1 METPRRTGRAGRR
14 RATGAP
20 LFGQLLTAAVESAA
34 DSIALRYNPTG
45 SPGAEQCLTYRE
57 LDERSSRLARE
68 LIDRGMGAGDV
79 VAIAIARSI
88 ESVLAVWAIAKTGA
102 AYVPVD
108 PAYPPDRI
116 AHIVADSGATIG
128 LTTAAHRACLGTTAY
143 WIELDDPVV
152 AGRIAVRPGHA
163 VSYAD
168 RIRPIDEGH
177 PAYVIYTSGS
187 TGKPKGVEVTHAGLA
202 TLVAAEREHYGVQA
216 DSRVL
221 HVCSPNFDVSVLE
234 LLLAFGAGATLVISP
249 PRVFGG
255 FELSDLLRRER
266 ITHLLITPGA
276 LESVDPA
283 GLPDLT
289 TVIVAG
295 DRFGPELVGRW
306 ATGGRAFYNGY
317 GPTEATI
324 LATSTGKLHAN
335 APITIGTAVPGMGL
349 YVLDARLRPVPAGV
363 VGELYLS
370 GPALAQ
376 GYLGRPGLT
385 SERFVASPFGPG
397 RLYRTGDLVRRF
409 EHDGTLEYLGRT
421 DFQVKVRGFRIE
433 LGEIENAL
441 TAHPDLDYAVTLGK
455 TMPSG
460 ATALVAYVLPRVGR
474 TVDTGELAE
483 FLAESLPAYMI
494 PSVIMV
500 LDALPLTSVG
510 KLDRAALPTPVFTAR
525 GFRAPA
531 TPAEQVVADVFAAL
545 LLRDGAGRVGADDDF
560 FELGGDSLLAA
571 QAVARIGAALDVRV
585 PVQAVFEAPTV
596 AGLANRAEQQRLSV
610 NALPLTP
617 RPRPELVPLSYA
629 QQRMWFLNRFDPA
642 SAVDNIPVAVR
653 LSGRLDL
660 PALRAAIAD
669 LIARHEVLRT
679 VYPVAE
685 GPIGDGVVLDGEGHQ
700 LVLAAGDPA
709 AMPEFEV
716 VEVGEDELTEAIGAA
731 ALTGFDVTAGPPVR
745 VRVLAISDN
754 EHVVVCVVHH
764 IAADGFSFAP
774 LTRDLLTAYAE
785 RRGGGAPQW
794 PPLPVQYVDYTLWQR
809 ELLGVENDPD
819 SLLAAQLAFWRK
831 TLSGLPEQ
839 LELPADR
846 PRPVVSSRAGG
857 SLSVQVPASVHAGL
871 SVLAREHN
879 ATLFMVVHTALAML
893 LARLSGTRDIAIGTP
908 VAGRGEQA
916 LDELIGMFVNT
927 LVLRTEV
934 NPAVNFADLLTEVRA
949 RDLAAFGHADVPFE
963 RLVDL
968 LEPVRSTARH
978 PLFQVMLTFQNLAR
992 TDLALPGLAVSAADF
1007 TVPLAKF
1014 DLQVELAEH
1023 IGVDGAAQGM
1033 AATFVYAAD
1042 LFDRATVADFADRW
1056 MRVLAAVAADPR
1068 TPVGD
1073 IDVLAPGERE
1083 LVLREG
1089 NSPGIAVPEVTLADL
1104 ISAQAQQ
1111 RPEAI
1116 AVRAGERSL
1125 TFADLLGRA
1134 SALARALIEKG
1145 AGPETLVAV
1154 AVPRTSELPVALLAV
1169 LLSGA
1174 GYLPIDSGYPVQRLE
1189 YVISDAKPTVLLTT
1203 SGEDDLLRASS
1214 DRDPLSTVPLGTS
1227 LANLPVVLLGEET
1240 AFSTA
1245 PLQPG
1250 ERRAALRP
1258 DHLAYVIYTSGS
1270 TGLPKGVGVT
1280 HRNVLELFAN
1290 TQLLFE
1296 FDSDDVW
1303 TVFHSFAF
1311 DFSVWELWCAL
1322 AGGSSV
1328 VVVDHLTSRSPNEF
1342 RELLAR
1348 EHVTVLSQTPTAFAQ
1363 LDEADRAAQ
1372 AAGAAPLPLRYV
1384 VFGGEAL
1391 DPRKL
1396 NRWYDRYGNSAGA
1409 PELVNMYGITETTVH
1424 VSHQVLTERTADIV
1438 AHRAGSDTDHT
1449 GTAEATEDR
1458 HDTAAELAGSLIGR
1472 ALPGLSVV
1480 VLDDRLRP
1488 VPFGVAGELYIAG
1501 NQLSRGYLGKPG
1513 LTATRFVADPF
1524 GEPGARRYR
1533 SGDLGRWIGFRGTP
1547 TLEYGGRGDQQ
1558 VQLRGF
1564 RVEPGEIEAA
1574 LLRVPGVGQS
1584 AVIVRADEH
1593 AGDRL
1598 IAYVVPASEVVAE
1611 PASVPK
1617 GPVGARFGRPDDDAE
1632 SADRRVSTTLDPVDV
1647 RAAVGEFLTGYM
1659 VPDAVV
1665 VVPELPMTTNGK
1677 LDRAALPAPEF
1688 TAATTF
1694 RAPTTP
1700 IELSVAEVFATLL
1713 GVPEVGLDDNFFDRG
1728 GNSLLATRA
1737 IARIDQ
1743 ALSTDLVVR
1752 DLFEAPTV
1760 GSLAARVRPGSVAA
1774 PRPPLIPAQDRGVI
1788 PLSPAQQRMWLLN
1801 RIDPDSPA
1809 YNIPLVLRLRGALD
1823 TSALRYAVADVLER
1837 HEALRTRF
1845 PADDADAVPYQEILP
1860 VSAVLPT
1867 GLALEECDDPR
1878 DRVMRLLAGGF
1889 DVAERVP
1896 LRAGLFTS
1904 PADDPLAE
1912 EEYVL
1917 AVVVQHIIAD
1927 GASLAPLARDLVIA
1941 YRARV
1946 EGRSPAWA
1954 PLPVQYADYAL
1965 WQRVVLGSESDE
1977 NSTAARQLE
1986 FWRQTLAGRSGTVEL
2001 PHDHPRPA
2009 HASLRGADVSTSL
2022 PADVHVRLAELARSH
2037 NASLF
2042 MVVHAALAVLLARI
2056 SGSTDIAIGTPI
2068 AGRGEPELDD
2078 LVGMFVNTLTLRTEV
2093 DPHRGFD
2100 ELVSAAREVGLAAF
2114 ANADLP
2120 FERVVEEV
2128 ASTGVVSHNP
2138 LFQVVLSFHNNE
2150 TPVLRLP
2157 GLTIEAVDLAARPAK
2172 FDLQVNI
2179 EPRLSATGEPDEIG
2193 VVFTYATDLFDEHTV
2208 AAFARGLTEIVTAV
2222 AADPTVRVGDIDL
2235 RDAGERERALT
2246 AADYAPAPSANGAAL
2261 AQELASAVEEDPDAP
2276 ALDLGDDVLAYAEF
2290 DARSSQLARS
2300 LIARGA
2306 GPGTGVAVRLDRG
2319 VDAAIA
2325 TWAVLKAGAAVVPL
2339 MTMDAD
2345 LPGNLEVKL
2354 GLTIDILDAPDGLD
2368 WYDLADPALHAELA
2382 AESPRPIGYAHRTR
2396 ALRGDDVAFVGG
2408 GRTLSYDELA
2418 TAAEQVAQRAGLTF
2432 ESRTRAAGRPDSV
2445 AGVLEIVSAAIAGAT
2460 LVMGA
2465 DQGGADEVSHVF
2477 TESAVAEPGDGTGAR
2492 IVALSEM
2499 IGNAGQ
2505 PHERRTVVGMD
2516 G

>member
-14 RATGAP
+14 RTTGAP

-45 SPGAEQCLTYRE
+45 MPGAEQHLTYRE

-108 PAYPPDRI
+108 PAYPADRI

-152 AGRIAVRPGHA
+152 AERIAVRPGHA

-168 RIRPIDEGH
+168 RVRPIDEAH

-187 TGKPKGVEVTHAGLA
+187 TGKPKGVVVTHTGLA
-202 TLVAAEREHYGVQA
+202 TLVAAEREHFDVQP

-234 LLLAFGAGATLVISP
+234 LLLAFATGATLVVSP

-283 GLPDLT
+283 GLPDLS

-306 ATGGRAFYNGY
+306 ATGERAFYNGY

-324 LATSTGKLHAN
+324 LATSTSALRAH
-335 APITIGTAVPGMGL
+335 APITIGHAVPGMGL

-385 SERFVASPFGPG
+385 AQRFVASPFGPG

-433 LGEIENAL
+433 LGEIDNAL

-460 ATALVAYVLPRVGR
+460 ATALVAYVLPRAGR
-474 TVDTGELAE
+474 TIDTGALAE

-500 LDALPLTSVG
+500 LDELPLTSVG
-510 KLDRAALPTPVFTAR
+510 KLDRAALPTPVFSAR

-596 AGLANRAEQQRLSV
+596 AALANRAEQHRVSAH
-610 NALPLTP
+610 ALPLTP

-629 QQRMWFLNRFDPA
+629 QQRMWFLNRFDPT

-679 VYPVAE
+679 VYPVSDGIGAE
-685 GPIGDGVVLDGEGHQ
+685 GHGAVLDGEGHQ

-709 AMPEFEV
+709 AVPEFEI
-716 VEVGEDELTEAIGAA
+716 VEVAEEDLTEAIGAA

-809 ELLGVENDPD
+809 ELLGAEHDPD
-819 SLLAAQLAFWRK
+819 SLLAAQVAFWRK

-839 LELPADR
+839 LELPTDR
-846 PRPVVSSRAGG
+846 PRPAVSSRAGG
-857 SLSVQVPASVHAGL
+857 SLSVQIPASVHAGL
-871 SVLAREHN
+871 SALAREHN

-934 NPAVNFADLLTEVRA
+934 NPATNFGGLLAEVRA

-1023 IGVDGAAQGM
+1023 IGVDGAPQGL
-1033 AATFVYAAD
+1033 AATFVYATD

-1056 MRVLAAVAADPR
+1056 TRVLAAVVADPAK
-1068 TPVGD
+1068 PVGD

-1089 NSPGIAVPEVTLADL
+1089 YSPGIAVPEVTLTDL
-1104 ISAQAQQ
+1104 ITAQAQQ

-1116 AVRAGERSL
+1116 AIRAGERSL
-1125 TFADLLGRA
+1125 TFAGLLGRA
-1134 SALARALIEKG
+1134 SALARALVVQG

-1154 AVPRTSELPVALLAV
+1154 AVARTEELPVALLAV

-1174 GYLPIDSGYPVQRLE
+1174 GYLPIDSGYPAQRLA
-1189 YVISDAKPTVLLTT
+1189 YIVDDAKPAVVLTT
-1203 SGEDDLLRASS
+1203 SAEHGLLT
-1214 DRDPLSTVPLGTS
+1214 PL
-1227 LANLPVVLLGEET
+1227 ADLPVVLLDEPPVY
-1240 AFSTA
+1240 SDA
-1245 PLQPG
+1245 PLHPD
-1250 ERRAALRP
+1250 ERRAPLRP

-1290 TQLLFE
+1290 TQLLFA
-1296 FDSDDVW
+1296 FDEDDVW

-1328 VVVDHLTSRSPNEF
+1328 VVVDHLTSRSPIEF

-1372 AAGAAPLPLRYV
+1372 AAGAIALPLRYV

-1396 NRWYDRYGNSAGA
+1396 SRWYDRYGNGPGA

-1424 VSHQVLTERTADIV
+1424 VSHQVLTARTADIV
-1438 AHRAGSDTDHT
+1438 ADRAPVDADHIGGSAVD
-1449 GTAEATEDR
+1449 
-1458 HDTAAELAGSLIGR
+1458 LPGSLIGR

-1564 RVEPGEIEAA
+1564 RIEPGEIEAA

-1598 IAYVVPASEVVAE
+1598 IAYVVPATDAVDPNDAPTTVL
-1611 PASVPK
+1611 PK
-1617 GPVGARFGRPDDDAE
+1617 PPVGARFGRGDSGAGFDDD
-1632 SADRRVSTTLDPVDV
+1632 STPADLRVVAGLDPVEV
-1647 RAAVGEFLTGYM
+1647 RAAVAEFLTGYM

-1665 VVPELPMTTNGK
+1665 VVAELPMTTNGK

-1713 GVPEVGLDDNFFDRG
+1713 GVPEIGLDDNFFDRG

-1774 PRPPLIPAQDRGVI
+1774 PRPPLIPAQDRGVV

-1946 EGRSPAWA
+1946 EGRSPAWS

-1965 WQRVVLGSESDE
+1965 WQREVLGSESDE

-1986 FWRQTLAGRSGTVEL
+1986 FWRHTLSGQAGTVEL
-2001 PHDHPRPA
+2001 PHDHPRPS
-2009 HASLRGADVSTSL
+2009 HASLRGADVSTTL
-2022 PADVHVRLAELARSH
+2022 TADVHVRLAEIARRH

-2093 DPHRGFD
+2093 DPSRGFD
-2100 ELVSAAREVGLAAF
+2100 ELVSTAREVGLAAF

-2128 ASTGVVSHNP
+2128 APTGTVSHNP

-2157 GLTIEAVDLAARPAK
+2157 GLTIEAMDLAARPAK

-2193 VVFTYATDLFDEHTV
+2193 IVFTYATDLFDEHTV

-2222 AADPTVRVGDIDL
+2222 AADPAVRVGDIDL
-2235 RDAGERERALT
+2235 RDASERERELT
-2246 AADYAPAPSANGAAL
+2246 AAAYAPVPSANGAAL

-2276 ALDLGDDVLAYAEF
+2276 ALELGETAITYAEF

-2339 MTMDAD
+2339 MTMDARP
-2345 LPGNLEVKL
+2345 PGSNLEVKL

-2368 WYDLADPALHAELA
+2368 WYDLADPALRAELA

-2396 ALRGDDVAFVGG
+2396 ALRGDDVAFAGG

-2418 TAAEQVAQRAGLTF
+2418 TAAEQVAERAGLNF

-2445 AGVLEIVSAAIAGAT
+2445 AGVLEIVAAAIAGAT

-2477 TESAVAEPGDGTGAR
+2477 TEAAVAVAEPGDGTGAR

-2499 IGNAGQ
+2499 IGNTGQ
-2505 PHERRTVVGMD
+2505 PHERRAVVGMD

>member
-1 METPRRTGRAGRR
+1 MESPRRAGRERRRTGGRA
-14 RATGAP
+14 

-34 DSIALRYNPTG
+34 DSVALRYNPTG
-45 SPGAEQCLTYRE
+45 MPGAEQVLTYRE

-68 LIDRGMGAGDV
+68 LIGRGVGAGDV
-79 VAIAIARSI
+79 VAVGISRSI
-88 ESVLAVWAIAKTGA
+88 ESVLAVWAVAKTGA

-108 PAYPPDRI
+108 PAYPSDRI
-116 AHIVADSGATIG
+116 AHIAVDSGATLG
-128 LTTAAHRACLGTTAY
+128 LTTAAHRASLGTSLY

-152 AGRIAVRPGHA
+152 AERIAAHPAHA

-168 RIRPIDEGH
+168 RVRQIDPAH

-187 TGKPKGVEVTHAGLA
+187 TGKPKGVVVTHAGLA
-202 TLVAAEREHYGVQA
+202 SLVAAERENFGVGPE
-216 DSRVL
+216 SRVL

-234 LLLAFGAGATLVISP
+234 LLLTFASGATLVISP

-266 ITHLLITPGA
+266 VTHLLITPGA

-283 GLPDLT
+283 GLPDLR
-289 TVIVAG
+289 TVVVAG

-306 ATGGRAFYNGY
+306 AVDGRNFHNGY

-324 LATSTGKLHAN
+324 LATSTAALHPHE
-335 APITIGTAVPGMGL
+335 PITLGTAVPGMGL
-349 YVLDARLRPVPAGV
+349 FVLDARLRPVPAGV

-376 GYLGRPGLT
+376 GYLGKPGLT
-385 SERFVASPFGPG
+385 AQRFIASPFGPG
-397 RLYRTGDLVRRF
+397 RLYRTGDLVRRV
-409 EHDGTLEYLGRT
+409 ESAATLEYLGRT

-433 LGEIENAL
+433 LGEIDNAL

-455 TMPSG
+455 SMPSG
-460 ATALVAYVLPRVGR
+460 ATGLVSYVLPRLGR

-494 PSVIMV
+494 PAVIMV
-500 LDALPLTSVG
+500 LDKLPLNSVG

-531 TPAEQVVADVFAAL
+531 TPAEQAVADVFAAL

-596 AGLANRAEQQRLSV
+596 AALAQRAEQQRTSAG
-610 NALPLTP
+610 ALALVARS
-617 RPRPELVPLSYA
+617 RPAQIPLSYA
-629 QQRMWFLNRFDPA
+629 QQRMWFLNRFDPS
-642 SAVDNIPVAVR
+642 SAVDNIPLVIR
-653 LSGRLDL
+653 LNGRLDL
-660 PALRAAIAD
+660 PALQAAIGD
-669 LIARHEVLRT
+669 LATRHEVLRT
-679 VYPVAE
+679 VYPAIE
-685 GPIGDGVVLDGEGHQ
+685 GVDGPVLEGHGHQ
-700 LVLAAGDPA
+700 LILAPGDPLA
-709 AMPEFEV
+709 TPDFEV
-716 VEVGEDELTEAIGAA
+716 VAIEEAELADAVADTV
-731 ALTGFDVTAGPPVR
+731 LTGFDVTAAPPVR
-745 VRVLAISDN
+745 IRIFELDES
-754 EHVVVCVVHH
+754 EHVVACVIHH

-794 PPLPVQYVDYTLWQR
+794 PPLPVQYADYTLWQR
-809 ELLGVENDPD
+809 ELLGREDDPH
-819 SLLAAQLAFWRK
+819 SLLATQMAFWRD
-831 TLSGLPEQ
+831 TLAGLPEQ

-846 PRPVVSSRAGG
+846 PRPAVASHEGD
-857 SLSVQVPASVHAGL
+857 LHHIHVPASVHAGL
-871 SVLAREHN
+871 QNLAREHN
-879 ATLFMVVHTALAML
+879 ATVFMVVHTALALL

-927 LVLRTEV
+927 LVLRTEID
-934 NPAVNFADLLTEVRA
+934 PAVSFRQLLIDVRA

-963 RLVDL
+963 RLVEL
-968 LEPVRSTARH
+968 LEPVRSTSRH

-992 TDLALPGLAVSAADF
+992 TDLELPGLTVSDGDF
-1007 TVPLAKF
+1007 TVPIAKF
-1014 DLQVELAEH
+1014 DLQVEVAEH
-1023 IGVDGAAQGM
+1023 IGDDGAPQGM
-1033 AATFVYAAD
+1033 AVSFGYATD
-1042 LFDRATVADFADRW
+1042 LFDRGTVSDFADRW
-1056 MRVLAAVAADPR
+1056 ARVLGTVVADP
-1068 TPVGD
+1068 TLPVGD

-1089 NSPGIAVPEVTLADL
+1089 NSPGVPVPEVTLVDL
-1104 ISAQAQQ
+1104 LAAQARQ
-1111 RPEAI
+1111 RPGAV

-1125 TFADLLGRA
+1125 SFADLFGQA
-1134 SALARALIEKG
+1134 SALARALIARG

-1154 AVPRTSELPVALLAV
+1154 AVPRTEELPVALLAV

-1174 GYLPIDSGYPVQRLE
+1174 GYLPIDSGYPAQRLE
-1189 YVISDAKPTVLLTT
+1189 YVVDDAKPAVLL
-1203 SGEDDLLRASS
+1203 ASS
-1214 DRDPLSTVPLGTS
+1214 SEYDILRDAGHGWAS
-1227 LANLPVVLLGEET
+1227 ALPVVLLDER
-1240 AFSTA
+1240 ALHSDA
-1245 PLQPG
+1245 PLHSS
-1250 ERRAALRP
+1250 ERHAPLRP

-1270 TGLPKGVGVT
+1270 TGLPKGVAVS

-1290 TQLLFE
+1290 TQVLFS
-1296 FDSDDVW
+1296 FDVDDVW

-1322 AGGSSV
+1322 AGGASV
-1328 VVVDHLTSRSPNEF
+1328 VVVDHVTSRSPIEF
-1342 RELLAR
+1342 RALLAR
-1348 EHVTVLSQTPTAFAQ
+1348 EQVTVLSQTPTAFAQ

-1372 AAGAAPLPLRYV
+1372 AAGAAPLALRYV
-1384 VFGGEAL
+1384 IFGGEAL

-1396 NRWYDRYGNSAGA
+1396 VRWYDRYGNSPAA

-1424 VSHQVLTERTADIV
+1424 VSHLALSPQPSAT
-1438 AHRAGSDTDHT
+1438 AGSV
-1449 GTAEATEDR
+1449 
-1458 HDTAAELAGSLIGR
+1458 IGR
-1472 ALPGLSVV
+1472 ALPGLSVA

-1501 NQLSRGYLGKPG
+1501 NQVTRGYLGKPG
-1513 LTATRFVADPF
+1513 LTATRFVADPY
-1524 GEPGARRYR
+1524 GPPGSRRYR
-1533 SGDLGRWIGFRGTP
+1533 SGDLGRWVSFRGAP

-1564 RVEPGEIEAA
+1564 RIEPGEIESA
-1574 LLRVPGVGQS
+1574 LLGVAGVGQA
-1584 AVIVRADEH
+1584 AVVVRADEH

-1598 IAYVVPASEVVAE
+1598 IAYVVPVA
-1611 PASVPK
+1611 
-1617 GPVGARFGRPDDDAE
+1617 GAD
-1632 SADRRVSTTLDPVDV
+1632 LDPVAV
-1647 RAAVGEFLTGYM
+1647 RATVAEFLTGYM
-1659 VPDAVV
+1659 VPDAVMV
-1665 VVPELPMTTNGK
+1665 VAGLPLTANGK

-1688 TAATTF
+1688 AAAATF

-1700 IELSVAEVFATLL
+1700 IEQSVAEVFATLL

-1737 IARIDQ
+1737 IARIDA
-1743 ALSTDLVVR
+1743 ALAADLVVR

-1760 GSLAARVRPGSVAA
+1760 AALSARVRPGAVTN
-1774 PRPPLIPAQDRGVI
+1774 PRPPLVPAQERGVI

-1845 PADDADAVPYQEILP
+1845 PADAPGELPYQEILP
-1860 VSAVLPT
+1860 VSAVLPG
-1867 GLALEECDDPR
+1867 GLPIETCDDPAE
-1878 DRVMRLLAGGF
+1878 RVMRLLAGGF
-1889 DVAERVP
+1889 DVTERVP
-1896 LRAGLFTS
+1896 LRACLFTV
-1904 PADDPLAE
+1904 PDTDPLAE
-1912 EEYVL
+1912 EEHVL

-1946 EGRSPAWA
+1946 EGRSPSWA

-1965 WQRVVLGSESDE
+1965 WQRAVLGDE
-1977 NSTAARQLE
+1977 NDESSTAARQLA
-1986 FWRQTLAGRSGTVEL
+1986 FWRTTLAGRTGTIEL
-2001 PHDHPRPA
+2001 PHDHPRPPQ
-2009 HASLRGADVSTSL
+2009 ASLRGADVRTTL
-2022 PADVHVRLAELARSH
+2022 PADVHAGLAEIAREH

-2042 MVVHAALAVLLARI
+2042 MVVHAALAVLLARV
-2056 SGSTDIAIGTPI
+2056 SGDTDIAIGTPI

-2093 DPHRGFD
+2093 APQRGFAEFVD
-2100 ELVSAAREVGLAAF
+2100 TVREVDLTAF
-2114 ANADLP
+2114 AHADLP
-2120 FERVVEEV
+2120 FERIVEEV
-2128 ASTGVVSHNP
+2128 APTGAVSHNP

-2150 TPVLRLP
+2150 TPILRLP
-2157 GLTIEAVDLAARPAK
+2157 GLTIEAVDSAARSAK
-2172 FDLQVNI
+2172 FDLQVNV
-2179 EPRLSATGEPDEIG
+2179 EPTHTATGEPDEVG
-2193 VVFTYATDLFDEHTV
+2193 VVFTYATDLFEEHTV
-2208 AAFARGLTEIVTAV
+2208 AALARGFAEIVAAV
-2222 AADPTVRVGDIDL
+2222 AADPAVRVGDIDL
-2235 RDAGERERALT
+2235 RDAREKERELT
-2246 AADYAPAPSANGAAL
+2246 AAAYAPAPSANGAAL
-2261 AQELASAVEEDPDAP
+2261 AQELAAAVEEDPDAP
-2276 ALDLGDDVLAYAEF
+2276 ALDLGDAELSYHQF

-2306 GPGTGVAVRLDRG
+2306 GPGNGVAIRLDRG
-2319 VDAAIA
+2319 AEAAIA
-2325 TWAVLKAGAAVVPL
+2325 VWAVLKAGAAVVPL
-2339 MTMDAD
+2339 LTIDAP
-2345 LPGNLEVKL
+2345 LPDGLEVKL
-2354 GLTIDILDAPDGLD
+2354 GLSLDILDPPDGLD
-2368 WYDLADPALHAELA
+2368 WYDLADPALRAELA

-2408 GRTLSYDELA
+2408 GRVLNYDELA
-2418 TAAEQVAQRAGLTF
+2418 GAAERIGQRTGLNF
-2432 ESRTRAAGRPDSV
+2432 ESRTRTAGRPDSV
-2445 AGVLEIVSAAIAGAT
+2445 AGVLELVAAGIAGAAVV
-2460 LVMGA
+2460 LGSG
-2465 DQGGADEVSHVF
+2465 DDGADEVSHVF
-2477 TESAVAEPGDGTGAR
+2477 TESAVAVAEPGEGAGAT

-2499 IGNAGQ
+2499 IGNAGRSQ
-2505 PHERRTVVGMD
+2505 QRRAVAGMD

>member
-1 METPRRTGRAGRR
+1 MENPRRSGRAGRR
-14 RATGAP
+14 RTSGTP

-34 DSIALRYNPTG
+34 ESVAVRDNPTG
-45 SPGAEQCLTYRE
+45 APGGERQLTYRA
-57 LDERSSRLARE
+57 LDQRSSRLARE
-68 LIDRGMGAGDV
+68 LIDRGVGAGDV

-88 ESVLAVWAIAKTGA
+88 ESVLAVWAVAKTGA

-108 PAYPPDRI
+108 PAYPSERI
-116 AHIVADSGATIG
+116 AHIVADSGAVLG
-128 LTTAAHRACLGTTAY
+128 LTTAAHRATLGTGLY

-152 AGRIAVRPGHA
+152 AERIDARPAHA

-168 RIRPIDEGH
+168 RVSPIDDRH

-187 TGKPKGVEVTHAGLA
+187 TGRPKGVVVTHAGLA
-202 TLVAAEREHYGVQA
+202 SLVAAEREHYGVTP

-234 LLLAFGAGATLVISP
+234 LLLAFSTGATLVISP
-249 PRVFGG
+249 ARVFGG

-266 ITHLLITPGA
+266 VTHVLITPGA

-283 GLPDLT
+283 GLPDLR
-289 TVIVAG
+289 TVVVAG

-306 ATGGRAFYNGY
+306 AADGRAFHNGY

-324 LATSTGKLHAN
+324 LATSTGPLRPH
-335 APITIGTAVPGMGL
+335 APITIGSAVPGMGL

-385 SERFVASPFGPG
+385 AERFVASPFGPG
-397 RLYRTGDLVRRF
+397 RLYRTGDLVRRL
-409 EHDGTLEYLGRT
+409 EADGTLEYLGRT

-433 LGEIENAL
+433 LGEIDNAL

-460 ATALVAYVLPRVGR
+460 ATALVSYVLPRVGR
-474 TVDTGELAE
+474 SVDTGALAE
-483 FLAESLPAYMI
+483 FLAESLPAYMV
-494 PSVIMV
+494 PAVIMV

-510 KLDRAALPTPVFTAR
+510 KLDRTALPTPVFTVR

-545 LLRDGAGRVGADDDF
+545 LLRDGTGRVGADDDF

-596 AGLANRAEQQRLSV
+596 AALANRAEQQRVSAR
-610 NALPLTP
+610 ALPLTA

-660 PALRAAIAD
+660 PALRAAVAD
-669 LIARHEVLRT
+669 LVTRHEVLRT
-679 VYPVAE
+679 VYPIV
-685 GPIGDGVVLDGEGHQ
+685 DGGAADGWSRAGTTVLDGEGHQ
-700 LVLAAGDPA
+700 VVLAPGDPA
-709 AMPEFEV
+709 AAPEFDV
-716 VEVGEDELTEAIGAA
+716 VEIDESELSQAIAA
-731 ALTGFDVTAGPPVR
+731 AVLTGFDVTVAPPVR
-745 VRVLAISDN
+745 VRVLALTGSAVDGPAT

-809 ELLGVENDPD
+809 ELLGAEDDPQ
-819 SLLAAQLAFWRK
+819 SLLAAQVAFWRE

-846 PRPVVSSRAGG
+846 PRPAVASRAGG
-857 SLSVQVPASVHAGL
+857 MLDVQIPASVHAGL
-871 SVLAREHN
+871 AALAREHN
-879 ATLFMVVHTALAML
+879 ATLFMVVHTALALL

-927 LVLRTEV
+927 LVLRTDV
-934 NPAVNFADLLTEVRA
+934 DSGVSFAELLAEVRS

-963 RLVDL
+963 RLVEL

-992 TDLALPGLAVSAADF
+992 TELALPGLAVSAADF

-1014 DLQVELAEH
+1014 DLQVELAER
-1023 IGVDGAAQGM
+1023 IGPDGAPQGM
-1033 AATFVYAAD
+1033 AVSFVYATD
-1042 LFDRATVADFADRW
+1042 LFDRATVVDFADRW
-1056 MRVLAAVAADPR
+1056 ARVLSAVVADPMV
-1068 TPVGD
+1068 PVGD

-1089 NSPGIAVPEVTLADL
+1089 NSPGIAVPEVTVADL

-1111 RPEAI
+1111 RPGAI

-1125 TFADLLGRA
+1125 SFGDLLGRA
-1134 SALARALIEKG
+1134 SALARALIAHG

-1154 AVPRTSELPVALLAV
+1154 AVPRTEELPVALLAV

-1174 GYLPIDSGYPVQRLE
+1174 GYLPIDSGYPAQRLE
-1189 YVISDAKPTVLLTT
+1189 YVLGDAKPTVLLTT
-1203 SGEDDLLRASS
+1203 SAELELIPAAG
-1214 DRDPLSTVPLGTS
+1214 
-1227 LANLPVVLLGEET
+1227 LPVVLLDEQHAHPT
-1240 AFSTA
+1240 S
-1245 PLQPG
+1245 PLRAA
-1250 ERRAALRP
+1250 ERRAPLRP

-1270 TGLPKGVGVT
+1270 TGLPKGVGVS

-1296 FDSDDVW
+1296 FDDADVW

-1322 AGGSSV
+1322 AGGASV
-1328 VVVDHLTSRSPNEF
+1328 VVVDHVTSRSPIEF
-1342 RELLAR
+1342 RELLTR
-1348 EHVTVLSQTPTAFAQ
+1348 EQVTVLSQTPTAFAQ

-1396 NRWYDRYGNSAGA
+1396 NRWYDRYGTGA
-1409 PELVNMYGITETTVH
+1409 AAPQLVNMYGITETTVH
-1424 VSHQVLTERTADIV
+1424 VSHLPIAARPAGQDAGEHTAPSST
-1438 AHRAGSDTDHT
+1438 AAG
-1449 GTAEATEDR
+1449 ATE
-1458 HDTAAELAGSLIGR
+1458 LPGSLIGR

-1501 NQLSRGYLGKPG
+1501 NQVTRGYLGKPG
-1513 LTATRFVADPF
+1513 LTATRFVADPY
-1524 GEPGARRYR
+1524 GPPGARRYR
-1533 SGDLGRWIGFRGTP
+1533 SGDLGRWIGFRGAP
-1547 TLEYGGRGDQQ
+1547 ALEYGGRGDQQ

-1564 RVEPGEIEAA
+1564 RIEPGEIETA
-1574 LLRVPGVGQS
+1574 LLGVSGVGQA
-1584 AVIVRADEH
+1584 AVVVRADEH

-1598 IAYVVPASEVVAE
+1598 IGYVVPVA
-1611 PASVPK
+1611 
-1617 GPVGARFGRPDDDAE
+1617 GAD
-1632 SADRRVSTTLDPVDV
+1632 LDPVAV
-1647 RAAVGEFLTGYM
+1647 RATVAEFLTGYM

-1665 VVPELPMTTNGK
+1665 VIAGLPLTANGK
-1677 LDRAALPAPEF
+1677 LDRAALPAPEY
-1688 TAATTF
+1688 TAATVF

-1700 IELSVAEVFATLL
+1700 IELSIAEVFATLL
-1713 GVPEVGLDDNFFDRG
+1713 GVPEVGLDDDFFDRG

-1743 ALSTDLVVR
+1743 ALGADLVVR

-1760 GSLAARVRPGSVAA
+1760 GALAARVRPGAVVA
-1774 PRPPLIPAQDRGVI
+1774 PRPPLTPAQDRGVI

-1809 YNIPLVLRLRGALD
+1809 YNIPLALRLRGALD

-1845 PADDADAVPYQEILP
+1845 PADGPDAVPYQEILP
-1860 VSAVLPT
+1860 VSAVLPN
-1867 GLALEECDDPR
+1867 GLTVEVCDDPR
-1878 DRVMRLLAGGF
+1878 ERVMRLLAGGF

-1896 LRAGLFTS
+1896 LRAGLFTV
-1904 PADDPLAE
+1904 PDDDPLAE
-1912 EEYVL
+1912 EEHVL

-1946 EGRSPAWA
+1946 EGRSPSWA

-1965 WQRVVLGSESDE
+1965 WQRAVLGEESDE
-1977 NSTAARQLE
+1977 TSTAARQLD
-1986 FWRQTLAGRSGTVEL
+1986 FWRQTLSGQTGTVEL
-2001 PHDHPRPA
+2001 PHDHPRPP
-2009 HASLRGADVSTSL
+2009 HASLRGADVSTAL
-2022 PADVHVRLAELARSH
+2022 PADVHARLAEIAREH

-2056 SGSTDIAIGTPI
+2056 SGSADIAIGTPI

-2093 DPHRGFD
+2093 APERGFD
-2100 ELVSAAREVGLAAF
+2100 ELVTAAREVDLAAF

-2120 FERVVEEV
+2120 FERIVDEV
-2128 ASTGVVSHNP
+2128 APTGTVSHNP
-2138 LFQVVLSFHNNE
+2138 LFQVVLSFHNTE

-2157 GLTIEAVDLAARPAK
+2157 GLTIEAMDLAARPAK
-2172 FDLQVNI
+2172 FDLQVNV
-2179 EPRLSATGEPDEIG
+2179 EPRHTVTGEPDELGI
-2193 VVFTYATDLFDEHTV
+2193 VFTYATDLFDESTV
-2208 AAFARGLTEIVTAV
+2208 AAFARGFTEIITAV
-2222 AADPTVRVGDIDL
+2222 AADPTLTVGDIDL
-2235 RDAGERERALT
+2235 RDARERERELT
-2246 AADYAPAPSANGAAL
+2246 AAAFAPAPSANGAAL
-2261 AQELASAVEEDPDAP
+2261 AQELAAAVEEDPEAP
-2276 ALDLGDDVLAYAEF
+2276 ALDLGDAELTYHEF

-2319 VDAAIA
+2319 VNAAVA

-2339 MTMDAD
+2339 VTIDAQ
-2345 LPGNLEVKL
+2345 LPDRLEVKL
-2354 GLTIDILDAPDGLD
+2354 GLTLDILDAPDGLD
-2368 WYDLADPALHAELA
+2368 WYDLADPALRAELA

-2396 ALRGDDVAFVGG
+2396 ALRGDDVAFIGG

-2418 TAAEQVAQRAGLTF
+2418 GAAERVAQRTGLNF

-2445 AGVLEIVSAAIAGAT
+2445 SGVLEIVATGIAGAT
-2460 LVMGA
+2460 LVMGP
-2465 DQGGADEVSHVF
+2465 DDGGEDEVSHVF
-2477 TESAVAEPGDGTGAR
+2477 TESAVAVAEPGDGTGAT

-2505 PHERRTVVGMD
+2505 SPQRRAVVGMD

>member
-14 RATGAP
+14 RTVGTP

-34 DSIALRYNPTG
+34 ESIAVRYNPTG
-45 SPGAEQCLTYRE
+45 MPGGERELTYRQ
-57 LDERSSRLARE
+57 LDEESSRLARE
-68 LIDRGMGAGDV
+68 LIDRGVGAGDV

-88 ESVLAVWAIAKTGA
+88 ESVLAVWAVAKAGA

-108 PAYPPDRI
+108 PAYPSDRI
-116 AHIVADSGATIG
+116 AHIVADSGAVLG
-128 LTTAAHRACLGTTAY
+128 LTTATHRAALGTGLY

-152 AGRIAVRPGHA
+152 AERIAVRPAHA

-168 RIRPIDEGH
+168 RVRQIDERH

-187 TGKPKGVEVTHAGLA
+187 TGKPKGVVVTNAGLA
-202 TLVAAEREHYGVQA
+202 ALVAAEREHYGVEP

-234 LLLAFGAGATLVISP
+234 LLLAFSTGATLVISP
-249 PRVFGG
+249 PRIFGG

-283 GLPDLT
+283 GLPDLR
-289 TVIVAG
+289 TVVVAG

-306 ATGGRAFYNGY
+306 ATNGRAFYNGY

-324 LATSTGKLHAN
+324 LATSTAPLHVR
-335 APITIGTAVPGMGL
+335 APITIGSAVPGMGL

-385 SERFVASPFGPG
+385 AERFVASPFGTG
-397 RLYRTGDLVRRF
+397 RLYRTGDLVRRL
-409 EHDGTLEYLGRT
+409 ETDGSLEYLGRT

-433 LGEIENAL
+433 LGEIDNAL

-460 ATALVAYVLPRVGR
+460 ATALVSYVLPRVGR
-474 TVDTGELAE
+474 TADTGELAE
-483 FLAESLPAYMI
+483 FLSGSLPSYMI
-494 PSVIMV
+494 PAVIMV

-545 LLRDGAGRVGADDDF
+545 LLRDGSGRVGADDDF

-596 AGLANRAEQQRLSV
+596 AALANKAEQQRVSAHSV
-610 NALPLTP
+610 ALTP
-617 RPRPELVPLSYA
+617 RPRPALVPLSYA

-660 PALRAAIAD
+660 PALRSAVAD
-669 LIARHEVLRT
+669 LVTRHEVLRT
-679 VYPVAE
+679 VYPVSE
-685 GPIGDGVVLDGEGHQ
+685 GVEQSGLVLDGEGHQ
-700 LVLAAGDPA
+700 VVLAPGDPA
-709 AMPEFEV
+709 AAPEFDV
-716 VEVGEDELTEAIGAA
+716 VEVTEAELGAAIAAA
-731 ALTGFDVTAGPPVR
+731 ALTGFDVTAAPPVR
-745 VRVLAISDN
+745 VRVLELSET

-809 ELLGVENDPD
+809 ELLGDENDPQ
-819 SLLAAQLAFWRK
+819 SLLAAQVAFWRR

-846 PRPVVSSRAGG
+846 PRPAVASRAGG
-857 SLSVQVPASVHAGL
+857 MLRIQVPASVHAGL
-871 SVLAREHN
+871 AALAREHN
-879 ATLFMVVHTALAML
+879 ATLFMVVHTALALL
-893 LARLSGTRDIAIGTP
+893 LARLSGTRDIAVGTP

-934 NPAVNFADLLTEVRA
+934 DPAANFVDLLRDVRA
-949 RDLAAFGHADVPFE
+949 GDLAAFGHADVPFE

-1007 TVPLAKF
+1007 SVPLAKF
-1014 DLQVELAEH
+1014 DLQVELAEQ
-1023 IGVDGAAQGM
+1023 IGADGAPQGM
-1033 AATFVYAAD
+1033 AASFVYATD
-1042 LFDRATVADFADRW
+1042 LFDHATVADFADRW
-1056 MRVLAAVAADPR
+1056 TRVLAAVVADPSV
-1068 TPVGD
+1068 PVGD
-1073 IDVLAPGERE
+1073 IDVFAPGERE

-1089 NSPGIAVPEVTLADL
+1089 DSPGIAVPEVTLADL
-1104 ISAQAQQ
+1104 VCAQAQQ
-1111 RPEAI
+1111 RPDAI

-1134 SALARALIEKG
+1134 SALARTLIAYG

-1154 AVPRTSELPVALLAV
+1154 AVPRTEELPVALLAV

-1174 GYLPIDSGYPVQRLE
+1174 GYLPIDSGYPAQRLE
-1189 YVISDAKPTVLLTT
+1189 YVLADAKPTVLLTT
-1203 SGEDDLLRASS
+1203 SYERDL
-1214 DRDPLSTVPLGTS
+1214 VP
-1227 LANLPVVLLGEET
+1227 ADLPVVLLDEDLDY
-1240 AFSTA
+1240 STE
-1245 PLQPG
+1245 PLRPA
-1250 ERRAALRP
+1250 ERRARLRP

-1270 TGLPKGVGVT
+1270 TGLPKGVGVS

-1290 TQLLFE
+1290 TQLQFH
-1296 FDSDDVW
+1296 FDPDDVW

-1311 DFSVWELWCAL
+1311 DFSIWELWCAL
-1322 AGGSSV
+1322 AGGASV
-1328 VVVDHLTSRSPNEF
+1328 VVVDHVTSRSPIQF

-1348 EHVTVLSQTPTAFAQ
+1348 EQVTVLSQTPTAFAQ

-1396 NRWYDRYGNSAGA
+1396 NRWYARYGTDAAA
-1409 PELVNMYGITETTVH
+1409 PQLVNMYGITETTVH
-1424 VSHQVLTERTADIV
+1424 VSHLTMD
-1438 AHRAGSDTDHT
+1438 AG
-1449 GTAEATEDR
+1449 
-1458 HDTAAELAGSLIGR
+1458 AAELPSSLIGR
-1472 ALPGLSVV
+1472 ALPGLSVA

-1501 NQLSRGYLGKPG
+1501 GQLSRGYLGKPG

-1524 GEPGARRYR
+1524 GPPGSRRYR

-1547 TLEYGGRGDQQ
+1547 VLEYGGRGDQQ

-1564 RVEPGEIEAA
+1564 RIEPGEIEAA
-1574 LLRVPGVGQS
+1574 LLGVPGVGQA
-1584 AVIVRADEH
+1584 AVVVRADEH

-1598 IAYVVPASEVVAE
+1598 IGYVVPVD
-1611 PASVPK
+1611 
-1617 GPVGARFGRPDDDAE
+1617 GAA
-1632 SADRRVSTTLDPVDV
+1632 LDPVAV
-1647 RAAVGEFLTGYM
+1647 RAEVAEFLTGYM

-1665 VVPELPMTTNGK
+1665 VIASLPLTANGK
-1677 LDRAALPAPEF
+1677 LDRATLPAPEF
-1688 TAATTF
+1688 TAATAF

-1713 GVPEVGLDDNFFDRG
+1713 GVPEVGLDDDFFDRG

-1743 ALSTDLVVR
+1743 ALGTDLVVR

-1760 GSLAARVRPGSVAA
+1760 AALAARVRPGEVAA
-1774 PRPPLIPAQDRGVI
+1774 PRPPLTPAQDRGVI

-1809 YNIPLVLRLRGALD
+1809 YNIPLALRLRGALD

-1845 PADDADAVPYQEILP
+1845 PAGPDGVPYQEILP

-1867 GLALEECDDPR
+1867 GLPIEECDDPR
-1878 DRVMRLLAGGF
+1878 DRVMWLLAGGF
-1889 DVAERVP
+1889 DVTERIP
-1896 LRAGLFTS
+1896 LRAGLFTV
-1904 PADDPLAE
+1904 PTDDPLAE
-1912 EEYVL
+1912 EEHVL

-1946 EGRSPAWA
+1946 EGRSPSWA

-1965 WQRVVLGSESDE
+1965 WQREVLGEETDE
-1977 NSTAARQLE
+1977 NSTAARQLD
-1986 FWRQTLAGRSGTVEL
+1986 FWRHALAGQSGTVEL
-2001 PHDHPRPA
+2001 PHDHPRPP
-2009 HASLRGADVSTSL
+2009 HASLRGADVSTTL
-2022 PADVHVRLAELARSH
+2022 PADVHARLAEIARSH

-2042 MVVHAALAVLLARI
+2042 MVVHAALAVLLSRV

-2078 LVGMFVNTLTLRTEV
+2078 LVGMFVNTLTLRTQV
-2093 DPHRGFD
+2093 SPLRGFD
-2100 ELVSAAREVGLAAF
+2100 ELVSTAREVDLAAF

-2120 FERVVEEV
+2120 FERIVEEV
-2128 ASTGVVSHNP
+2128 APTGTVSHNP
-2138 LFQVVLSFHNNE
+2138 LFQVVLSFHNTE
-2150 TPVLRLP
+2150 APVLRLP
-2157 GLTIEAVDLAARPAK
+2157 GLTIEALDLAARPAK
-2172 FDLQVNI
+2172 FDLQVNV
-2179 EPRLSATGEPDEIG
+2179 EPRLTETGEPAELGI
-2193 VVFTYATDLFDEHTV
+2193 VFTYATDLFDEHTV

-2222 AADPTVRVGDIDL
+2222 AADPRVRIGDIDL
-2235 RDAGERERALT
+2235 RDAGERERELT
-2246 AADYAPAPSANGAAL
+2246 AAAYAPAPSANGAAL
-2261 AQELASAVEEDPDAP
+2261 AQELASAVEEDPEAP
-2276 ALDLGDDVLAYAEF
+2276 AIDLGDAELAYHQF

-2319 VDAAIA
+2319 VNAAIA

-2339 MTMDAD
+2339 VAMDAE
-2345 LPGNLEVKL
+2345 LPDRLEVKL

-2368 WYDLADPALHAELA
+2368 WYDLADPALKAELA

-2396 ALRGDDVAFVGG
+2396 ALRGDDVAFIGG

-2418 TAAEQVAQRAGLTF
+2418 GAAERVAQRTGLSF

-2445 AGVLEIVSAAIAGAT
+2445 AGVLEIVATGIAGAT
-2460 LVMGA
+2460 LVMAPDDDGE
-2465 DQGGADEVSHVF
+2465 DEVSHVF
-2477 TESAVAEPGDGTGAR
+2477 TESAVAVAAPGDGAGAT

-2505 PHERRTVVGMD
+2505 PHQRRAAVGMD

>member
-14 RATGAP
+14 RTTGAP

-34 DSIALRYNPTG
+34 GSIAVRYNPTG
-45 SPGAEQCLTYRE
+45 MPGGERQLTYSE
-57 LDERSSRLARE
+57 LDAESSRLARE
-68 LIDRGMGAGDV
+68 LIDRGIGAGDV

-108 PAYPPDRI
+108 PAYPSDRI
-116 AHIVADSGATIG
+116 AHIVADSGATLG
-128 LTTAAHRACLGTTAY
+128 LTTATHRAALGTGLY

-152 AGRIAVRPGHA
+152 AERIGARPAHA

-168 RIRPIDEGH
+168 RVRQIDDRH

-187 TGKPKGVEVTHAGLA
+187 TGKPKGVVVTHAGLGA
-202 TLVAAEREHYGVQA
+202 LVAAEREHFGVEP

-234 LLLAFGAGATLVISP
+234 LLLTFATGATLVISP
-249 PRVFGG
+249 PRIFGG

-266 ITHLLITPGA
+266 ITHVLITPGA

-283 GLPDLT
+283 GLPDLR
-289 TVIVAG
+289 TVVVAG

-324 LATSTGKLHAN
+324 LATSTAPLHPR
-335 APITIGTAVPGMGL
+335 APITIGNAVPGMGL

-385 SERFVASPFGPG
+385 AERFVASPFGPG
-397 RLYRTGDLVRRF
+397 RLYRTGDLVRRLG
-409 EHDGTLEYLGRT
+409 HDGTLEYLGRT

-433 LGEIENAL
+433 LGEIDNAL

-460 ATALVAYVLPRVGR
+460 ATALVSYVLPRVGR
-474 TVDTGELAE
+474 TVDTGALAE
-483 FLAESLPAYMI
+483 FLATSLPAYMI
-494 PSVIMV
+494 PAVIMV

-545 LLRDGAGRVGADDDF
+545 LLRDGSGRVGADDDF

-596 AGLANRAEQQRLSV
+596 AALANKAEQQRVSAH
-610 NALPLTP
+610 ALPLTRQQ
-617 RPRPELVPLSYA
+617 RPAQIPLSYA

-660 PALRAAIAD
+660 PALRAAVAD

-679 VYPVAE
+679 VYPVS
-685 GPIGDGVVLDGEGHQ
+685 DGLAADGLVLDGEGHQ
-700 LVLAAGDPA
+700 VVLAPGDPA
-709 AMPEFEV
+709 AAPEFEV
-716 VEVGEDELTEAIGAA
+716 VEIAEDELGDAIAAA
-731 ALTGFDVTAGPPVR
+731 ALTGFDVTAAPPVR
-745 VRVLAISDN
+745 VRVLALSES

-785 RRGGGAPQW
+785 RRGGGAPHW

-809 ELLGVENDPD
+809 ALLGVETDPS
-819 SLLAAQLAFWRK
+819 SLLAAQVAFWRR
-831 TLSGLPEQ
+831 TLAGLPEQ
-839 LELPADR
+839 LELPTDR
-846 PRPVVSSRAGG
+846 PRPAVASRSGG
-857 SLSVQVPASVHAGL
+857 TLTVQIPASVHAGL
-871 SVLAREHN
+871 SGLARDHN
-879 ATLFMVVHTALAML
+879 ATLFMVVHTALALL

-927 LVLRTEV
+927 LVLRTQV
-934 NPAVNFADLLTEVRA
+934 DPAASFGALLSEVRA
-949 RDLAAFGHADVPFE
+949 DDLAAFGHADVPFE
-963 RLVDL
+963 RLVEL

-992 TDLALPGLAVSAADF
+992 SDLALPGLAVSAADF
-1007 TVPLAKF
+1007 AVPLAKF
-1014 DLQVELAEH
+1014 DLQVELAER
-1023 IGVDGAAQGM
+1023 IGADGAPQGLT
-1033 AATFVYAAD
+1033 AAFVYATD
-1042 LFDRATVADFADRW
+1042 LFDHATVADFADRW
-1056 MRVLAAVAADPR
+1056 SRVLAAVVADPSV
-1068 TPVGD
+1068 PVGD

-1089 NSPGIAVPEVTLADL
+1089 DSPGIAVPEVTLADL
-1104 ISAQAQQ
+1104 ICMQAQQ
-1111 RPEAI
+1111 RPDAI
-1116 AVRAGERSL
+1116 AVRAGGYSL

-1134 SALARALIEKG
+1134 SALARALIANG

-1154 AVPRTSELPVALLAV
+1154 AVPRTEELPVALLAV
-1169 LLSGA
+1169 LLAGA
-1174 GYLPIDSGYPVQRLE
+1174 GYLPIDSGYPAQRLE
-1189 YVISDAKPTVLLTT
+1189 YVLADAKPAVLLTT
-1203 SGEDDLLRASS
+1203 SAERGL
-1214 DRDPLSTVPLGTS
+1214 VP
-1227 LANLPVVLLGEET
+1227 ADLPVVLLDEQLGY
-1240 AFSTA
+1240 STA
-1245 PLQPG
+1245 PLRPA
-1250 ERRAALRP
+1250 ERRAPLRP

-1270 TGLPKGVGVT
+1270 TGLPKGVGVS

-1290 TQLLFE
+1290 THRLFE
-1296 FDSDDVW
+1296 FDVDDVW

-1311 DFSVWELWCAL
+1311 DFSIWELWCAL
-1322 AGGSSV
+1322 AGGASV
-1328 VVVDHLTSRSPNEF
+1328 VVVDHLTSRSPIEF

-1348 EHVTVLSQTPTAFAQ
+1348 EQVTVLSQTPTAFAQ

-1396 NRWYDRYGNSAGA
+1396 NRWYARYGTGPGA
-1409 PELVNMYGITETTVH
+1409 PRLVNMYGITETTVH
-1424 VSHQVLTERTADIV
+1424 VSHLTMD
-1438 AHRAGSDTDHT
+1438 AG
-1449 GTAEATEDR
+1449 
-1458 HDTAAELAGSLIGR
+1458 AAELPSSLIGR
-1472 ALPGLSVV
+1472 ALPGLSVA

-1501 NQLSRGYLGKPG
+1501 GQVSRGYLGKPG

-1524 GEPGARRYR
+1524 GPPGARRYR

-1547 TLEYGGRGDQQ
+1547 ALEYGGRGDQQ

-1564 RVEPGEIEAA
+1564 RIEPGEIEAA
-1574 LLRVPGVGQS
+1574 LLGVPGVGQ
-1584 AVIVRADEH
+1584 ATVVVRADEH

-1598 IAYVVPASEVVAE
+1598 IGYVVPID
-1611 PASVPK
+1611 
-1617 GPVGARFGRPDDDAE
+1617 GAA
-1632 SADRRVSTTLDPVDV
+1632 LDPVAV
-1647 RAAVGEFLTGYM
+1647 RAAVAEFLTGYM

-1665 VVPELPMTTNGK
+1665 VLVALPLTANGK

-1688 TAATTF
+1688 TAAAAF

-1713 GVPEVGLDDNFFDRG
+1713 GVPEVGLDDDFFDRG

-1743 ALSTDLVVR
+1743 ALGADLVVR

-1760 GSLAARVRPGSVAA
+1760 AALAARVRPGAVTA

-1845 PADDADAVPYQEILP
+1845 PADANGAPYQEILP

-1867 GLALEECDDPR
+1867 GLVIEECADPR
-1878 DRVMRLLAGGF
+1878 DRVMWLLAGGF

-1896 LRAGLFTS
+1896 LRAGLFTV
-1904 PADDPLAE
+1904 PDTDPLAE
-1912 EEYVL
+1912 EEHVL

-1946 EGRSPAWA
+1946 EGRSPSWA

-1965 WQRVVLGSESDE
+1965 WQRAVLGEESDE
-1977 NSTAARQLE
+1977 TSTAARQLD
-1986 FWRQTLAGRSGTVEL
+1986 FWRHTLAGQAGTVDL
-2001 PHDHPRPA
+2001 PHDHPRPP
-2009 HASLRGADVSTSL
+2009 HASLRGADVTTIL
-2022 PADVHVRLAELARSH
+2022 PADVHARLAEIARAH

-2093 DPHRGFD
+2093 SPLRGFD
-2100 ELVSAAREVGLAAF
+2100 ELVTLAREVDLAAF

-2120 FERVVEEV
+2120 FERIVDEV
-2128 ASTGVVSHNP
+2128 APSGAVSHNP
-2138 LFQVVLSFHNNE
+2138 LFQVVLSFHNTE
-2150 TPVLRLP
+2150 APVLRLP
-2157 GLTIEAVDLAARPAK
+2157 GLTVEAMDLAARPAK
-2172 FDLQVNI
+2172 FDLQVNV
-2179 EPRLSATGEPDEIG
+2179 EPRLTASGEPDELG
-2193 VVFTYATDLFDEHTV
+2193 VVFTYATDLFDEQTV
-2208 AAFARGLTEIVTAV
+2208 AAFARGLVEIVAAV
-2222 AADPTVRVGDIDL
+2222 AADPKVRIGDIDL
-2235 RDAGERERALT
+2235 RDARERERELT
-2246 AADYAPAPSANGAAL
+2246 AAAYAPAPSANGAAL
-2261 AQELASAVEEDPDAP
+2261 AQELAAAVEEDPEAP
-2276 ALDLGDDVLAYAEF
+2276 ALDLGDAELTYHEF

-2339 MTMDAD
+2339 MTLDAG
-2345 LPGNLEVKL
+2345 LPDRLEVKL

-2368 WYDLADPALHAELA
+2368 WYDLADPALIAELA

-2396 ALRGDDVAFVGG
+2396 ALRGDDVAFIGG

-2418 TAAEQVAQRAGLTF
+2418 GAAERVAQRTGLNF

-2445 AGVLEIVSAAIAGAT
+2445 AGVLEIVAAGIAGAT
-2460 LVMGA
+2460 LVLA
-2465 DQGGADEVSHVF
+2465 PDDGGGDEVSHVF
-2477 TESAVAEPGDGTGAR
+2477 TESAVAVAAPGDGTGAT

-2499 IGNAGQ
+2499 IGNAGVPQ
-2505 PHERRTVVGMD
+2505 QRRAAVGMD

>member
-1 METPRRTGRAGRR
+1 M
-14 RATGAP
+14 
-20 LFGQLLTAAVESAA
+20 LTAAVESAA
-34 DSIALRYNPTG
+34 ESIAVRDYPAWLPGG
-45 SPGAEQCLTYRE
+45 SRELTYHQ
-57 LDERSSRLARE
+57 LDEGSSRLARE
-68 LIDRGMGAGDV
+68 LIGRGIGAGDV
-79 VAIAIARSI
+79 VAVAIGRSI
-88 ESVLAVWAIAKTGA
+88 ESVIAVWAVAKAGA
-102 AYVPVD
+102 AFVPVD
-108 PAYPPDRI
+108 PAYPGDRI
-116 AHIVADSGATIG
+116 AHIVADSGAVLG
-128 LTTAAHRACLGTTAY
+128 LTVGAARARLGTSVY

-152 AGRIAVRPGHA
+152 SERIAQRPAHT

-168 RIRPIDEGH
+168 RVRPIRAEH

-187 TGKPKGVEVTHAGLA
+187 TGKPKGVVVTHTGLA
-202 TLVAAEREHYGVQA
+202 GLVAAETEHFGV
-216 DSRVL
+216 DSHARVL

-234 LLLAFGAGATLVISP
+234 QLLAFASGATLVIAP
-249 PRVFGG
+249 PQVFGG
-255 FELSDLLRRER
+255 FELSDLLRREA

-276 LESVDPA
+276 LESVESTD
-283 GLPDLT
+283 LPDLR
-289 TVIVAG
+289 TVVVAG
-295 DRFGPELVGRW
+295 DRFGPELVARW
-306 ATGGRAFYNGY
+306 ASEARAFHNGY

-324 LATSTGKLHAN
+324 LATSTAPLRAD
-335 APITIGTAVPGMGL
+335 APITLGNPVPGMGI
-349 YVLDARLRPVPAGV
+349 YVLDSRLRPVPTGAI
-363 VGELYLS
+363 GELYLS
-370 GPALAQ
+370 GPGLAQ

-385 SERFVASPFGPG
+385 AERFVASPFEPG
-397 RLYRTGDLVRRF
+397 RLYRTGDLVRRL
-409 EHDGTLEYLGRT
+409 EAGGALEYLGRT

-433 LGEIENAL
+433 LGEIDNAL
-441 TAHPDLDYAVTLGK
+441 TAHPDLQYAVTLGK

-460 ATALVAYVLPRVGR
+460 ATALVSYVLPQHGR
-474 TVDTGELAE
+474 TVDTGALAE
-483 FLAESLPAYMI
+483 FLGESLPAYMV
-494 PSVIMV
+494 PAVIMV
-500 LDALPLTSVG
+500 LDRLPLSAVG
-510 KLDRAALPTPVFTAR
+510 KLDRAALPTPVFTVR

-596 AGLANRAEQQRLSV
+596 AGLANRAEQQRLSAH
-610 NALPLTP
+610 ALPLAA
-617 RPRPELVPLSYA
+617 RSRPEHVPLSYA
-629 QQRMWFLNRFDPA
+629 QRRLWFLNRFDPS

-660 PALRAAIAD
+660 PALRAAVAD
-669 LIARHEVLRT
+669 LVTRHEVLRT
-679 VYPVAE
+679 VYPA
-685 GPIGDGVVLDGEGHQ
+685 LDGEGHQ
-700 LVLAAGDPA
+700 VVLAPGDPA
-709 AMPEFEV
+709 ATPHFELTEV
-716 VEVGEDELTEAIGAA
+716 VESELTEAIAA
-731 ALTGFDVTAGPPVR
+731 VALTGFDVTLAPPAR
-745 VRVLAISDN
+745 VAVLALPAAEPETEST
-754 EHVVVCVVHH
+754 EHVIVFVVHH

-785 RRGGGAPQW
+785 RRGGGAPHW
-794 PPLPVQYVDYTLWQR
+794 TPLPVQYADYTLWQR
-809 ELLGVENDPD
+809 ELLGAEHDED
-819 SLLAAQLAFWRK
+819 SLLAGQLAFWRR

-839 LELPADR
+839 LDLPTDR
-846 PRPVVSSRAGG
+846 PRPAVSSRHGG
-857 SLSVQVPASVHAGL
+857 KLSIQVPASVHEGL
-871 SVLAREHN
+871 TALARGHN
-879 ATLFMVVHTALAML
+879 ATLFMVVHTALAVL
-893 LARLSGTRDIAIGTP
+893 LARLSSTRDIAIGTP

-916 LDELIGMFVNT
+916 LDDLIGMFVNT

-934 NPAVNFADLLTEVRA
+934 DSGAAFTDLLTEVRTG
-949 RDLAAFGHADVPFE
+949 DLAAFGHADVPFE
-963 RLVDL
+963 RLVEL

-992 TDLALPGLAVSAADF
+992 TDLALPGLSVSAADF

-1014 DLQVELAEH
+1014 DLQVELVEQV
-1023 IGVDGAAQGM
+1023 GVDGAPQGM
-1033 AATFVYAAD
+1033 RADFVYATD

-1056 MRVLAAVAADPR
+1056 QRVLAAVVADP
-1068 TPVGD
+1068 TIPVGD

-1089 NSPGIAVPEVTLADL
+1089 HTPGVPVPEVTLADL
-1104 ISAQAQQ
+1104 ISAQVQQ
-1111 RPEAI
+1111 RPDAI

-1125 TFADLLGRA
+1125 TFDALFGRA
-1134 SALARALIEKG
+1134 SALARALIAEG
-1145 AGPETLVAV
+1145 AGPDTLVAV
-1154 AVPRTSELPVALLAV
+1154 AAPRDEELPVALLAV

-1174 GYLPIDSGYPVQRLE
+1174 GYLPIDSGYPTQRLH
-1189 YVISDAKPTVLLTT
+1189 YVIADAKPTVLLAT
-1203 SGEDDLLRASS
+1203 SPEYALLGA
-1214 DRDPLSTVPLGTS
+1214 TV
-1227 LANLPVVLLGEET
+1227 ANLPVVLLDAENDHPT
-1240 AFSTA
+1240 H
-1245 PLQPG
+1245 PLRRT
-1250 ERRAALRP
+1250 ERRGALRP

-1290 TQLLFE
+1290 AQLR
-1296 FDSDDVW
+1296 FDFDVDDVW

-1328 VVVDHLTSRSPNEF
+1328 VVVDHITSRSPIEF

-1348 EHVTVLSQTPTAFAQ
+1348 EQVTVLSQTPTAFAQ

-1372 AAGAAPLPLRYV
+1372 AAGADPLPLRYV

-1396 NRWYDRYGNSAGA
+1396 TRWYDRYGNGSGA

-1424 VSHQVLTERTADIV
+1424 VSHQLLTSPHEPGDP
-1438 AHRAGSDTDHT
+1438 GDDT
-1449 GTAEATEDR
+1449 
-1458 HDTAAELAGSLIGR
+1458 ELAGSLIGR

-1488 VPFGVAGELYIAG
+1488 VPFGVAGELYVAG

-1533 SGDLGRWIGFRGTP
+1533 SGDLGRWVGFRGTP

-1584 AVIVRADEH
+1584 AVILRADEY

-1598 IAYVVPASEVVAE
+1598 IAYVVPATQASE
-1611 PASVPK
+1611 PAPK
-1617 GPVGARFGRPDDDAE
+1617 ALVGRRFGRVEHDDDPVA
-1632 SADRRVSTTLDPVDV
+1632 ALDPVTV

-1694 RAPTTP
+1694 RAPATP

-1713 GVPEVGLDDNFFDRG
+1713 GVSDLGLDDNFFDRG

-1774 PRPPLIPAQDRGVI
+1774 PRPPLVAAQDRGVV

-1809 YNIPLVLRLRGALD
+1809 YNIPLVLRFRGALD

-1845 PADDADAVPYQEILP
+1845 PADGPDAVPYQEILP

-1867 GLALEECDDPR
+1867 GLPVEECDDPQ
-1878 DRVMRLLAGGF
+1878 DRVARLLAAGF

-1896 LRAGLFTS
+1896 LRAGLFTV
-1904 PADDPLAE
+1904 PAEDPLAE
-1912 EEYVL
+1912 EEHVL
-1917 AVVVQHIIAD
+1917 AVVAQHIIAD
-1927 GASLAPLARDLVIA
+1927 GASLAPLARDLAVA

-1946 EGRSPAWA
+1946 EGRSPSWP

-1965 WQRVVLGSESDE
+1965 WQRTVLGDEADE
-1977 NSTAARQLE
+1977 NSTAARQLA
-1986 FWRQTLAGRSGTVEL
+1986 FWRTTLDGHSGTVEL
-2001 PHDHPRPA
+2001 PHDHPRPP
-2009 HASLRGADVSTSL
+2009 HASLRGADVRTTVSAETH
-2022 PADVHVRLAELARSH
+2022 AALAEIARAH

-2042 MVVHAALAVLLARI
+2042 MVVHAALAVLIARI

-2093 DPHRGFD
+2093 DPAGSFG
-2100 ELVSAAREVGLAAF
+2100 ELVGAAREVGLSAF
-2114 ANADLP
+2114 GNADLP
-2120 FERVVEEV
+2120 FERIVDEV
-2128 ASTGVVSHNP
+2128 APSGTMSHNP

-2157 GLTIEAVDLAARPAK
+2157 GLTIEAMDLAARSAK
-2172 FDLQVNI
+2172 VDLQVNVA
-2179 EPRLSATGEPDEIG
+2179 PRHSETGEPAELD
-2193 VVFTYATDLFDEHTV
+2193 VVFTYATDLFEEQTV
-2208 AAFARGLTEIVTAV
+2208 ATFARGLTEIVTAV

-2235 RDAGERERALT
+2235 RDAVERERELS

-2261 AQELASAVEEDPDAP
+2261 AQELAAAVEEDPDAP
-2276 ALDLGDDVLAYAEF
+2276 AVDEGDTTLTYHQF

-2319 VDAAIA
+2319 PHAAIA

-2339 MTMDAD
+2339 MSMDAP
-2345 LPGNLEVKL
+2345 LAARFEVKL
-2354 GLTIDILDAPDGLD
+2354 GLALDILDAPDGLD
-2368 WYDLADPALHAELA
+2368 WYDLADPALEAELA

-2408 GRTLSYDELA
+2408 GRQLSYDELA
-2418 TAAEQVAQRAGLTF
+2418 GAAQRVAQRTGLDY

-2445 AGVLEIVSAAIAGAT
+2445 AGVVEIVAAGIAGAT
-2460 LVMGA
+2460 LVMA
-2465 DQGGADEVSHVF
+2465 PEDGADEVSHVF
-2477 TESAVAEPGDGTGAR
+2477 TESAVAVAGAGDDAGAT

-2499 IGNAGQ
+2499 IGSAGRSPQ
-2505 PHERRTVVGMD
+2505 RRTAIGMD
-2516 G
+2516 GIGG

>member
-1 METPRRTGRAGRR
+1 METPRRTDRAGRR
-14 RATGAP
+14 RAVGAP

-34 DSIALRYNPTG
+34 DSIALRFNPTG
-45 SPGAEQCLTYRE
+45 EPGAQRQLTYRE
-57 LDERSSRLARE
+57 LDEQSSRLARE
-68 LIDRGMGAGDV
+68 LVDRGMGAGDV

-102 AYVPVD
+102 AFVPVD
-108 PAYPPDRI
+108 PAYPADRI
-116 AHIVADSGATIG
+116 AHIVADSGASIG
-128 LTTAAHRACLGTTAY
+128 LTTAAHRARLGTTAY

-152 AGRIAVRPGHA
+152 AERIAVRPGHT

-168 RIRPIDEGH
+168 RVRPIDEDN

-187 TGKPKGVEVTHAGLA
+187 TGKPKGVVVTHAGLG
-202 TLVAAEREHYGVQA
+202 TLVAAEREHFGVEP

-234 LLLAFGAGATLVISP
+234 LLLPFGVGATLVISP

-255 FELSDLLRRER
+255 HELSDLLRRER
-266 ITHLLITPGA
+266 ATHLLITPGA
-276 LESVDPA
+276 LESVDSA

-306 ATGGRAFYNGY
+306 ARDGRAFYNGY

-324 LATSTGKLHAN
+324 LATSTAALAPH

-349 YVLDARLRPVPAGV
+349 YVLDPRLRPVPAGV

-385 SERFVASPFGPG
+385 SQRFVASPFGPG
-397 RLYRTGDLVRRF
+397 RLYRTGDLVRRYD
-409 EHDGTLEYLGRT
+409 HDGTLEYLGRT

-433 LGEIENAL
+433 LGEIDNAL
-441 TAHPDLDYAVTLGK
+441 TAHPDLDYAVTLGRA
-455 TMPSG
+455 TPSG
-460 ATALVAYVLPRVGR
+460 ATALVAYVLPRVGA

-483 FLAESLPAYMI
+483 FIGESLPAYMI

-500 LDALPLTSVG
+500 LDELPLTTVG
-510 KLDRAALPTPVFTAR
+510 KLDRAALPTPVFAVR

-571 QAVARIGAALDVRV
+571 QAVARIGAALDMRV
-585 PVQAVFEAPTV
+585 PVQTVFEAPTV
-596 AGLANRAEQQRLSV
+596 AALANRAEQQRLSAH
-610 NALPLTP
+610 ALPLTP
-617 RPRPELVPLSYA
+617 RPRPELIPLSYA

-642 SAVDNIPVAVR
+642 SAMDNIPVAVR

-660 PALRAAIAD
+660 PALRGAIAD

-679 VYPVAE
+679 VYPASSGSVGSAFGGAGQDFSAE
-685 GPIGDGVVLDGEGHQ
+685 GGGAVLDGEGHQ
-700 LVLAAGDPA
+700 VVLAAGDPA
-709 AMPEFEV
+709 AIPDFDV
-716 VEVGEDELTEAIGAA
+716 VEVPEDEVTEAIGAV
-731 ALTGFDVTAGPPVR
+731 ALIGFDVTAGPPVR
-745 VRVLAISDN
+745 VRVLALSET

-774 LTRDLLTAYAE
+774 LIRDLLTAYAE
-785 RRGGGAPQW
+785 RRGGGAPHW

-809 ELLGVENDPD
+809 ELLGAETDPD
-819 SLLAAQLAFWRK
+819 SLLAAQLAFWDA

-839 LELPADR
+839 LELPTDR
-846 PRPVVSSRAGG
+846 PRPAVSSRAGG
-857 SLSVQVPASVHAGL
+857 TLSIQVPASVHAGL
-871 SVLAREHN
+871 SALARVHN
-879 ATLFMVVHTALAML
+879 ATLFMVVHTALAVL

-934 NPAVNFADLLTEVRA
+934 DSGVGFTDLLTEVRA

-963 RLVDL
+963 RLVEL

-978 PLFQVMLTFQNLAR
+978 PLFQVMLTFQNLGR
-992 TDLALPGLAVSAADF
+992 TELALPGLAVSAADF

-1014 DLQVELAEH
+1014 DLQVELVEH
-1023 IGVDGAAQGM
+1023 IGEDGAPQGM
-1033 AATFVYAAD
+1033 AANFVYATD
-1042 LFDRATVADFADRW
+1042 LFDRGTVADFADRW
-1056 MRVLAAVAADPR
+1056 TRVLAAVVANPSR
-1068 TPVGD
+1068 PVGD

-1083 LVLREG
+1083 FVLREG
-1089 NSPGIAVPEVTLADL
+1089 TSAGVPVPEVTLADL

-1111 RPEAI
+1111 RPDAI
-1116 AVRAGERSL
+1116 AVKAGERSL
-1125 TFADLLGRA
+1125 TFADLIGRA
-1134 SALARALIEKG
+1134 SALARALIANG

-1154 AVPRTSELPVALLAV
+1154 AVPRTEELPVALLAV

-1174 GYLPIDSGYPVQRLE
+1174 GYLPIDSGYPMQRLE
-1189 YVISDAKPTVLLTT
+1189 YVIADAKPTVLLST
-1203 SGEDDLLRASS
+1203 SADYELLGAPAAG
-1214 DRDPLSTVPLGTS
+1214 DPLSTVPLGTA
-1227 LANLPVVLLGEET
+1227 LAKLPVVLLDDDLDFAAT
-1240 AFSTA
+1240 
-1245 PLQPG
+1245 PLRSS
-1250 ERRAALRP
+1250 ERHVPLRP

-1290 TQLLFE
+1290 TQLLFD
-1296 FDSDDVW
+1296 FDADDVW

-1342 RELLAR
+1342 RQLLAR
-1348 EHVTVLSQTPTAFAQ
+1348 EQVTVLSQTPTAFAQ

-1372 AAGAAPLPLRYV
+1372 AAGATPLPLRYV
-1384 VFGGEAL
+1384 VFGGEVL

-1396 NRWYDRYGNSAGA
+1396 NRWYDRYGNGSGA
-1409 PELVNMYGITETTVH
+1409 PELVNMYGITETAVH
-1424 VSHQVLTERTADIV
+1424 VSHQVLTTR
-1438 AHRAGSDTDHT
+1438 
-1449 GTAEATEDR
+1449 ATEIGDAD
-1458 HDTAAELAGSLIGR
+1458 HAAELPGSLIGR

-1501 NQLSRGYLGKPG
+1501 KQLARGYLGKPG

-1533 SGDLGRWIGFRGTP
+1533 SGDLGRWIGFRGAP

-1564 RVEPGEIEAA
+1564 RIEPGEIEAA
-1574 LLRVPGVGQS
+1574 LLCVPGVGQA

-1598 IAYVVPASEVVAE
+1598 IAYVVPASEVV
-1611 PASVPK
+1611 PAAVPK
-1617 GPVGARFGRPDDDAE
+1617 GPVGARFGRPDADAE
-1632 SADRRVSTTLDPVDV
+1632 SADEPTALDPVAV
-1647 RAAVGEFLTGYM
+1647 RTAVGEFLTGYM

-1665 VVPELPMTTNGK
+1665 VVAELPMTTNGK

-1688 TAATTF
+1688 TAATVF

-1713 GVPEVGLDDNFFDRG
+1713 GVPEIGLDDNFFDRG

-1774 PRPPLIPAQDRGVI
+1774 PRPPLTPAPERGVI

-1809 YNIPLVLRLRGALD
+1809 YNIPLVLRLRGTLD

-1845 PADDADAVPYQEILP
+1845 PADGPEAVPYQEILP

-1867 GLALEECDDPR
+1867 GLPIEECDDPQ
-1878 DRVMRLLAGGF
+1878 DRVTRLLAGGF

-1896 LRAGLFTS
+1896 LRAGLFTV
-1904 PADDPLAE
+1904 PGEDPLAE
-1912 EEYVL
+1912 EEHVL

-1927 GASLAPLARDLVIA
+1927 GASLAPLARDLAIA

-1946 EGRSPAWA
+1946 EGRSPSWA

-1965 WQRVVLGSESDE
+1965 WQRAVLGSEDDE
-1977 NSTAARQLE
+1977 TSTAARQLD
-1986 FWRQTLAGRSGTVEL
+1986 FWRTGLAGLSGTVEL
-2001 PHDHPRPA
+2001 PYDHPRPP
-2009 HASLRGADVSTSL
+2009 HASLRGAQVLTTL
-2022 PADVHVRLAELARSH
+2022 PAEIHVALAEIAREH

-2042 MVVHAALAVLLARI
+2042 MVVHAVLAALLARI

-2068 AGRGEPELDD
+2068 SGRGEPELDD
-2078 LVGMFVNTLTLRTEV
+2078 LVGMFVNTLTLRTQV
-2093 DPHRGFD
+2093 DPQRGFD
-2100 ELVSAAREVGLAAF
+2100 ELVSTAREVGLAAF

-2120 FERVVEEV
+2120 FERIVEEV
-2128 ASTGVVSHNP
+2128 APTGTTSHNP
-2138 LFQVVLSFHNNE
+2138 LFQVALSFHNTE
-2150 TPVLRLP
+2150 TPALRLP
-2157 GLTIEAVDLAARPAK
+2157 GLTIEAMDRTARSAK
-2172 FDLQVNI
+2172 VDLQVNV
-2179 EPRLSATGEPDEIG
+2179 EPHLTATGEPDQLG
-2193 VVFTYATDLFDEHTV
+2193 VVITYATDLFEEPTIATIV
-2208 AAFARGLTEIVTAV
+2208 RGLTELVTAV
-2222 AADPTVRVGDIDL
+2222 AADPAVRIGDIDL
-2235 RDAGERERALT
+2235 RDADERERALT
-2246 AADYAPAPSANGAAL
+2246 AAAYAPAPSANGAAL
-2261 AQELASAVEEDPDAP
+2261 AQELAAAVDEDPDAP
-2276 ALDLGDDVLAYAEF
+2276 AIDLGGEELTYHQF

-2306 GPGTGVAVRLDRG
+2306 GPGTGVAVRLDRN
-2319 VDAAIA
+2319 VHAAIA
-2325 TWAVLKAGAAVVPL
+2325 TWAVLKAGAALVPL
-2339 MTMDAD
+2339 MSMDAY
-2345 LPGNLEVKL
+2345 LPDQVEVKL
-2354 GLTIDILDAPDGLD
+2354 GLAFDILDPPDGLD
-2368 WYDLADPALHAELA
+2368 WYDLSDPALVAELA

-2408 GRTLSYDELA
+2408 DRCLSYDVLA
-2418 TAAEQVAQRAGLTF
+2418 GAAGRVVGQAGLTY

-2445 AGVLEIVSAAIAGAT
+2445 AGVLEIVAASIAGAT
-2460 LVMGA
+2460 LVLAPEDGT
-2465 DQGGADEVSHVF
+2465 DEVSHVF
-2477 TESAVAEPGDGTGAR
+2477 TESAVAVAAPGDGAGAT

-2505 PHERRTVVGMD
+2505 SQQRHAAVGMD
-2516 G
+2516 RTGG

>member
-1 METPRRTGRAGRR
+1 METPRRTGRVGRR

-34 DSIALRYNPTG
+34 DSIALRSNPTG
-45 SPGAEQCLTYRE
+45 MPGAEQRLTYRE

-79 VAIAIARSI
+79 VAIAIARSV

-108 PAYPPDRI
+108 PAYPAERI

-128 LTTAAHRACLGTTAY
+128 LTTAAHRAGLGTTAY

-152 AGRIAVRPGHA
+152 AERIAVRPGHA

-168 RIRPIDEGH
+168 RVRPIDEAH

-202 TLVAAEREHYGVQA
+202 TLVAAEREHYGVQP

-234 LLLAFGAGATLVISP
+234 LLLAFGTGATLVISP

-324 LATSTGKLHAN
+324 LATSTAKLHPH
-335 APITIGTAVPGMGL
+335 APITIGNAVPGMGL

-363 VGELYLS
+363 VGELYLA

-397 RLYRTGDLVRRF
+397 RLYRTGDLVRRY

-433 LGEIENAL
+433 LGEIDNAL

-460 ATALVAYVLPRVGR
+460 TTALVAYVLLRAGR
-474 TVDTGELAE
+474 TVDTGALAE

-585 PVQAVFEAPTV
+585 PVQAVFDAPTV
-596 AGLANRAEQQRLSV
+596 AALANRAEQQRLSAH
-610 NALPLTP
+610 ALPLTP
-617 RPRPELVPLSYA
+617 RPRPALVPLSYA
-629 QQRMWFLNRFDPA
+629 QQRMWFLNRFDPT

-679 VYPVAE
+679 VYPVSNGAQPADVS
-685 GPIGDGVVLDGEGHQ
+685 GGAVLDGEGHQ

-709 AMPEFEV
+709 AVPEFEV
-716 VEVGEDELTEAIGAA
+716 VEVAEDQLTEAIGAA

-785 RRGGGAPQW
+785 RRGGGAPHW

-809 ELLGVENDPD
+809 ELLGAEHDPD

-839 LELPADR
+839 LELPTDR
-846 PRPVVSSRAGG
+846 PRPAVSSRAGG

-871 SVLAREHN
+871 SALAREHN

-927 LVLRTEV
+927 LVLRAEV
-934 NPAVNFADLLTEVRA
+934 NPAANFAELLTEVRA

-1023 IGVDGAAQGM
+1023 IGVDGAPQGM
-1033 AATFVYAAD
+1033 AATFVYATD

-1056 MRVLAAVAADPR
+1056 TRVLAAIVADPR
-1068 TPVGD
+1068 KPVGD

-1089 NSPGIAVPEVTLADL
+1089 NSPGVAVPEVTLADL
-1104 ISAQAQQ
+1104 ITIQAQQ

-1116 AVRAGERSL
+1116 AIRAGAESV

-1134 SALARALIEKG
+1134 SALARALIAQG

-1154 AVPRTSELPVALLAV
+1154 AVPRTAELPVALLAV

-1174 GYLPIDSGYPVQRLE
+1174 GYLPIDSGYPAQRLE

-1203 SGEDDLLRASS
+1203 SGEG
-1214 DRDPLSTVPLGTS
+1214 DRLKAPVDGDPLSTVPLGTS
-1227 LANLPVVLLGEET
+1227 LANLPVVLLGEEG
-1240 AFSTA
+1240 AFSAA
-1245 PLQPG
+1245 PLRPG
-1250 ERRAALRP
+1250 ERHAPLRP

-1290 TQLLFE
+1290 TQLLFA
-1296 FDSDDVW
+1296 FDADDVW

-1328 VVVDHLTSRSPNEF
+1328 VVVDHLTSRSPIEF

-1396 NRWYDRYGNSAGA
+1396 NRWYDRYGNGAGA

-1424 VSHQVLTERTADIV
+1424 VSHQVLTSRTAEIV
-1438 AHRAGSDTDHT
+1438 ADRAGSDAD
-1449 GTAEATEDR
+1449 AAADR
-1458 HDTAAELAGSLIGR
+1458 RDTSAELAGSLIGR

-1501 NQLSRGYLGKPG
+1501 NQLARGYLGKPG

-1564 RVEPGEIEAA
+1564 RIEPGEIEAA

-1598 IAYVVPASEVVAE
+1598 IAYVVPASETA
-1611 PASVPK
+1611 
-1617 GPVGARFGRPDDDAE
+1617 
-1632 SADRRVSTTLDPVDV
+1632 LDPVDV

-1665 VVPELPMTTNGK
+1665 VVGELPMTTNGK

-1713 GVPEVGLDDNFFDRG
+1713 GVPEIGLDDNFFDRG

-1760 GSLAARVRPGSVAA
+1760 GSLAARVRPGAVAA

-1845 PADDADAVPYQEILP
+1845 PADDTEAVPYQEILP

-1867 GLALEECDDPR
+1867 GLAIEECDDPR
-1878 DRVMRLLAGGF
+1878 DRIMRLLAGGF
-1889 DVAERVP
+1889 DVADRVP
-1896 LRAGLFTS
+1896 LRAGLFTV
-1904 PADDPLAE
+1904 PGDDPLAE
-1912 EEYVL
+1912 EEHVL

-1927 GASLAPLARDLVIA
+1927 GGSLAPLARDLVIA

-1965 WQRVVLGSESDE
+1965 WQRAVLGSETDE
-1977 NSTAARQLE
+1977 NSTAARQLA
-1986 FWRQTLAGRSGTVEL
+1986 FWRHTLAGHSGTVEL
-2001 PHDHPRPA
+2001 PHDHPRPS
-2009 HASLRGADVSTSL
+2009 HASLRGADVSTIL
-2022 PADVHVRLAELARSH
+2022 PAEIHAHLVEIARTH

-2093 DPHRGFD
+2093 DPQRGFD

-2128 ASTGVVSHNP
+2128 APTGTVSHNP

-2157 GLTIEAVDLAARPAK
+2157 GLTIEAMDLAARPAK
-2172 FDLQVNI
+2172 FDLQVNV
-2179 EPRLSATGEPDEIG
+2179 EPRLSAAGEPDEIG
-2193 VVFTYATDLFDEHTV
+2193 VVFTYATDLFDEPTV

-2222 AADPTVRVGDIDL
+2222 AADPAVRVGDIDL

-2246 AADYAPAPSANGAAL
+2246 AAAYAPAPSANGAAL

-2276 ALDLGDDVLAYAEF
+2276 ALDLGEAELAYAEF

-2306 GPGTGVAVRLDRG
+2306 GPGTGVAIRLDRG
-2319 VDAAIA
+2319 MDAAIA

-2339 MTMDAD
+2339 MTMDAG
-2345 LPGNLEVKL
+2345 LPGSLEVKL

-2418 TAAEQVAQRAGLTF
+2418 AAAEQVAERTGLTF

-2445 AGVLEIVSAAIAGAT
+2445 VGVLEIVSAAIAGAT
-2460 LVMGA
+2460 LVLGA

-2477 TESAVAEPGDGTGAR
+2477 TESAVAVAEPGDGTGAR
-2492 IVALSEM
+2492 IVAIGEM

>member
-1 METPRRTGRAGRR
+1 METPRRTDRAGRR
-14 RATGAP
+14 RAVGAP

-45 SPGAEQCLTYRE
+45 EPGAQRQLSYRE
-57 LDERSSRLARE
+57 LDEQSSRLARE

-88 ESVLAVWAIAKTGA
+88 ESVLAVWAVAKAGA
-102 AYVPVD
+102 AFVPVD
-108 PAYPPDRI
+108 PAYPADRI
-116 AHIVADSGATIG
+116 AHIVADSGASIG
-128 LTTAAHRACLGTTAY
+128 LTTAAHRARLGTTAY

-152 AGRIAVRPGHA
+152 AERIAVRPGHT

-168 RIRPIDEGH
+168 RVRPIDEDH

-187 TGKPKGVEVTHAGLA
+187 TGKPKGVVVTHAGLA
-202 TLVAAEREHYGVQA
+202 TLVAAEREHFGVEP

-234 LLLAFGAGATLVISP
+234 LLLPFGVGATLVISP

-255 FELSDLLRRER
+255 HELSDLLRRER
-266 ITHLLITPGA
+266 VTHLLITPGA

-283 GLPDLT
+283 ELPDLT
-289 TVIVAG
+289 TVVVAG

-306 ATGGRAFYNGY
+306 ATDGRAFYNGY

-324 LATSTGKLHAN
+324 LATSTAALAPH

-349 YVLDARLRPVPAGV
+349 YVLDSRLRPVPAGV

-385 SERFVASPFGPG
+385 SQRFVASPFGPG
-397 RLYRTGDLVRRF
+397 RLYRTGDLVRRYDP
-409 EHDGTLEYLGRT
+409 DGTLEYLGRT

-433 LGEIENAL
+433 LGEIDNAL
-441 TAHPDLDYAVTLGK
+441 TAHPDLDYAVTLGRA
-455 TMPSG
+455 TPSG
-460 ATALVAYVLPRVGR
+460 ATALVAYVLPRVGA

-483 FLAESLPAYMI
+483 FIAQSLPAYMI

-500 LDALPLTSVG
+500 LDELPLTSVG
-510 KLDRAALPTPVFTAR
+510 KLDRAALPTPVFAVR

-585 PVQAVFEAPTV
+585 PVQTVFEAPTV
-596 AGLANRAEQQRLSV
+596 AALANRAEQQRLSAH
-610 NALPLTP
+610 ALPLTA
-617 RPRPELVPLSYA
+617 RPRPELIPLSYA
-629 QQRMWFLNRFDPA
+629 QQRMWFLNRFDPT

-660 PALRAAIAD
+660 PALRGAIAD

-679 VYPVAE
+679 VYPAAGATE
-685 GPIGDGVVLDGEGHQ
+685 GAVLDGAGHQ
-700 LVLAAGDPA
+700 VVLAAGDPA

-716 VEVGEDELTEAIGAA
+716 VEVAEDEVTEAIGVA

-745 VRVLAISDN
+745 VRVLAVSET

-774 LTRDLLTAYAE
+774 LIRDLLTAYAE
-785 RRGGGAPQW
+785 RRGGGAPHW

-809 ELLGVENDPD
+809 ELLGEETDPD
-819 SLLAAQLAFWRK
+819 SLLAAQLAFWEA

-839 LELPADR
+839 LELPTDR
-846 PRPVVSSRAGG
+846 PRPAVSSRAGG
-857 SLSVQVPASVHAGL
+857 TLSIQVPASVHAGL
-871 SVLAREHN
+871 SALARVHN
-879 ATLFMVVHTALAML
+879 ATLFMVVHAALAVL

-916 LDELIGMFVNT
+916 LDDLIGMFVNT

-934 NPAVNFADLLTEVRA
+934 DSGVGFTDLLTEVRA

-963 RLVDL
+963 RLVEL

-978 PLFQVMLTFQNLAR
+978 PLFQVMLTFQNLGRA
-992 TDLALPGLAVSAADF
+992 DLALPGLTVSDADF
-1007 TVPLAKF
+1007 TVPMAKF

-1023 IGVDGAAQGM
+1023 IGADGAPQGM
-1033 AATFVYAAD
+1033 VADFVYATD
-1042 LFDRATVADFADRW
+1042 LFDRGTVADFADRW
-1056 MRVLAAVAADPR
+1056 TRVLAAVVANPSR
-1068 TPVGD
+1068 PVGD
-1073 IDVLAPGERE
+1073 IDLLAPGERE
-1083 LVLREG
+1083 FVLREG
-1089 NSPGIAVPEVTLADL
+1089 TSAGIPVPEVTLADL

-1111 RPEAI
+1111 RPDAI
-1116 AVRAGERSL
+1116 AVRAGERSV
-1125 TFADLLGRA
+1125 TFADLIGRA
-1134 SALARALIEKG
+1134 SALARALIAQG

-1154 AVPRTSELPVALLAV
+1154 AVPRTEELPVALLAV

-1174 GYLPIDSGYPVQRLE
+1174 GYLPIDSGYPMQRLE
-1189 YVISDAKPTVLLTT
+1189 YVLSDAKPTVLLST
-1203 SGEDDLLRASS
+1203 SAERDLLGAPAAG
-1214 DRDPLSTVPLGTS
+1214 DPLSTVPLGTS
-1227 LANLPVVLLGEET
+1227 LANLPVVLLDDEL
-1240 AFSTA
+1240 AFTTA
-1245 PLQPG
+1245 PLRSS
-1250 ERRAALRP
+1250 ERRAPLRP

-1290 TQLLFE
+1290 TQLLFS
-1296 FDSDDVW
+1296 FDTDDVW

-1328 VVVDHLTSRSPNEF
+1328 VVVDHLTSRSPLEF

-1372 AAGAAPLPLRYV
+1372 AAGAEALPLRYV
-1384 VFGGEAL
+1384 IFGGEAL

-1396 NRWYDRYGNSAGA
+1396 GRWYDRYGNGAGA
-1409 PELVNMYGITETTVH
+1409 PELINMYGITETTVH
-1424 VSHQVLTERTADIV
+1424 VSHQLLTS
-1438 AHRAGSDTDHT
+1438 RATDEDSDQT
-1449 GTAEATEDR
+1449 G
-1458 HDTAAELAGSLIGR
+1458 ELPGSLIGR

-1501 NQLSRGYLGKPG
+1501 NQVSRGYLGKPG

-1533 SGDLGRWIGFRGTP
+1533 SGDLGRWIGLSGTP

-1584 AVIVRADEH
+1584 VVIVAADEH

-1598 IAYVVPASEVVAE
+1598 IAYVVPATDSAE
-1611 PASVPK
+1611 PDTVPK
-1617 GPVGARFGRPDDDAE
+1617 PPVGARFGRIDAE
-1632 SADRRVSTTLDPVDV
+1632 DAPDPQAAPTLDAVAV

-1665 VVPELPMTTNGK
+1665 VIPELPMTTNGK
-1677 LDRAALPAPEF
+1677 LDRALLPAPEF

-1694 RAPTTP
+1694 RAPSTP
-1700 IELSVAEVFATLL
+1700 IELSVAEVFAALL
-1713 GVPEVGLDDNFFDRG
+1713 GVPEIGLDDNFFDRG

-1774 PRPPLIPAQDRGVI
+1774 PRPPLTPAQERGVI

-1809 YNIPLVLRLRGALD
+1809 YNIPLVLRLRGTLD

-1845 PADDADAVPYQEILP
+1845 PADGPEAVPYQEILP

-1867 GLALEECDDPR
+1867 GLPVEECDDPR

-1889 DVAERVP
+1889 DVADRVP
-1896 LRAGLFTS
+1896 LRAGLFTV
-1904 PADDPLAE
+1904 PGDDPLAE

-1927 GASLAPLARDLVIA
+1927 GASLAPLARDLAIA

-1946 EGRSPAWA
+1946 EGRSPSWA

-1965 WQRVVLGSESDE
+1965 WQRAVLGSEDDE
-1977 NSTAARQLE
+1977 TSTAARQLNY
-1986 FWRQTLAGRSGTVEL
+1986 WRTALAGLAGTVEL
-2001 PHDHPRPA
+2001 PYDHPRPP
-2009 HASLRGADVSTSL
+2009 HASLRGAELRATL
-2022 PADVHVRLAELARSH
+2022 PAEIHVGLAEIARAH

-2042 MVVHAALAVLLARI
+2042 MVVHAVLAALLARI

-2078 LVGMFVNTLTLRTEV
+2078 LVGMFVNTLTLRTAV
-2093 DPHRGFD
+2093 DPQRGFD
-2100 ELVSAAREVGLAAF
+2100 ELVDTAREVGLAAF

-2120 FERVVEEV
+2120 FERIVEEV
-2128 ASTGVVSHNP
+2128 APTGTTSHNP
-2138 LFQVVLSFHNNE
+2138 LFQVVLSFHNTE
-2150 TPVLRLP
+2150 TPALRLP
-2157 GLTIEAVDLAARPAK
+2157 GLTIEAMDLTARSAK
-2172 FDLQVNI
+2172 VDLQVNVQ
-2179 EPRLSATGEPDEIG
+2179 PQHTATGEPDQLG
-2193 VVFTYATDLFDEHTV
+2193 VVITYATDLFEEHTIATIV
-2208 AAFARGLTEIVTAV
+2208 RGLTEIVTAV
-2222 AADPTVRVGDIDL
+2222 AADPGVRIGDIDL
-2235 RDAGERERALT
+2235 RDADERERALT
-2246 AADYAPAPSANGAAL
+2246 AAAYAPAPSANGAAL
-2261 AQELASAVEEDPDAP
+2261 AQELAAAVEEDPDAP
-2276 ALDLGDDVLAYAEF
+2276 AIDLGDGDLTYHQF

-2319 VDAAIA
+2319 VHAAIA

-2339 MTMDAD
+2339 MSMDGYVPD
-2345 LPGNLEVKL
+2345 QVEVKL
-2354 GLTIDILDAPDGLD
+2354 GLAFDILDPPDGLD
-2368 WYDLADPALHAELA
+2368 WYDLSDPALVAELA

-2396 ALRGDDVAFVGG
+2396 ALRGDDVAFIGG
-2408 GRTLSYDELA
+2408 GRSLSYDVLA
-2418 TAAEQVAQRAGLTF
+2418 GAAGRVVQQAGLTY
-2432 ESRTRAAGRPDSV
+2432 ESRTRAAGWPDSV
-2445 AGVLEIVSAAIAGAT
+2445 AGVLEIVAASIAGAT
-2460 LVMGA
+2460 LVMAPDDGT
-2465 DQGGADEVSHVF
+2465 DEVSHVF
-2477 TESAVAEPGDGTGAR
+2477 TESAVAVAAPGAGAGAT

-2505 PHERRTVVGMD
+2505 SQQRHAAVGMD
-2516 G
+2516 RTGG

>member
-14 RATGAP
+14 RTTGAP

-45 SPGAEQCLTYRE
+45 MPGAEQHLTYRE

-108 PAYPPDRI
+108 PAYPADRI
-116 AHIVADSGATIG
+116 AHIVADSGASIG

-152 AGRIAVRPGHA
+152 AERIAVRPAHA

-168 RIRPIDEGH
+168 RVRPIDEGH

-187 TGKPKGVEVTHAGLA
+187 TGKPKGVVVTHTGLA
-202 TLVAAEREHYGVQA
+202 TLVAAEREHYGVQP

-234 LLLAFGAGATLVISP
+234 LLLAFGAGATLVVSP

-283 GLPDLT
+283 GLPDLS

-324 LATSTGKLHAN
+324 LATSTSALRAH
-335 APITIGTAVPGMGL
+335 APITIGNAVPGMGL

-385 SERFVASPFGPG
+385 AERFVASPFGPG

-433 LGEIENAL
+433 LGEIDNAL

-460 ATALVAYVLPRVGR
+460 ATALVSYVLPRVGR

-500 LDALPLTSVG
+500 LEELPLTPVG

-596 AGLANRAEQQRLSV
+596 AALANRAEQHRVSAH
-610 NALPLTP
+610 ALPLTA
-617 RPRPELVPLSYA
+617 RPRPGLVPLSYA

-669 LIARHEVLRT
+669 LVARHEVLRT
-679 VYPVAE
+679 VYPVSDGIGAE
-685 GPIGDGVVLDGEGHQ
+685 GHGSVLDGEGHQ

-709 AMPEFEV
+709 AVPEFEI
-716 VEVGEDELTEAIGAA
+716 VEVAEQDLTEAIAAA
-731 ALTGFDVTAGPPVR
+731 ALTGFDVTAAPPVR

-809 ELLGVENDPD
+809 ELLGAENDPD
-819 SLLAAQLAFWRK
+819 SLLAAQVAFWRK

-839 LELPADR
+839 LELPTDR
-846 PRPVVSSRAGG
+846 PRPAVSSRAGG
-857 SLSVQVPASVHAGL
+857 SLNVQVPASVHAGL
-871 SVLAREHN
+871 SALAREHN

-934 NPAVNFADLLTEVRA
+934 DPATNFGGLLAEVRA

-1007 TVPLAKF
+1007 AVPLAKF

-1023 IGVDGAAQGM
+1023 IGIDGAPQGM
-1033 AATFVYAAD
+1033 AATFVYATD

-1056 MRVLAAVAADPR
+1056 TRVLAAVVADPAK
-1068 TPVGD
+1068 PVGD

-1089 NSPGIAVPEVTLADL
+1089 YSPGIAVPEVTLTDL
-1104 ISAQAQQ
+1104 ITAQAQQ

-1116 AVRAGERSL
+1116 AIRAGQRSL
-1125 TFADLLGRA
+1125 TFAGLLGRA
-1134 SALARALIEKG
+1134 SALARALIAQG

-1154 AVPRTSELPVALLAV
+1154 AVARTEELPVALLAV

-1174 GYLPIDSGYPVQRLE
+1174 GYLPIDSGYPAQRLA
-1189 YVISDAKPTVLLTT
+1189 YIVDDAKPAVLLT
-1203 SGEDDLLRASS
+1203 SSAERELLT
-1214 DRDPLSTVPLGTS
+1214 PL
-1227 LANLPVVLLGEET
+1227 AELPVVLLDE
-1240 AFSTA
+1240 A
-1245 PLQPG
+1245 PVYSDATLHPD
-1250 ERRAALRP
+1250 ERRAPLRP

-1290 TQLLFE
+1290 TQLLFA
-1296 FDSDDVW
+1296 FDEDDVW

-1328 VVVDHLTSRSPNEF
+1328 VVVDHLTSRSPIEF

-1372 AAGAAPLPLRYV
+1372 AAGATPLPLRYV

-1396 NRWYDRYGNSAGA
+1396 SRWYDRYGNGPGA

-1424 VSHQVLTERTADIV
+1424 VSHQVLTSRTADIV
-1438 AHRAGSDTDHT
+1438 ADRAPADADHIGGSGVD
-1449 GTAEATEDR
+1449 
-1458 HDTAAELAGSLIGR
+1458 LPGSLIGR

-1524 GEPGARRYR
+1524 GAPGARRYR
-1533 SGDLGRWIGFRGTP
+1533 SGDLGRWIGFRGAP

-1564 RVEPGEIEAA
+1564 RIEPGEIEAA

-1598 IAYVVPASEVVAE
+1598 IAYVVPATEGFE
-1611 PASVPK
+1611 PDDAPTTVLPK
-1617 GPVGARFGRPDDDAE
+1617 TPVGARFERVEVGAGPDSDE
-1632 SADRRVSTTLDPVDV
+1632 SAGPRPAAALDPVRV
-1647 RAAVGEFLTGYM
+1647 RAAVADFLTGYM

-1665 VVPELPMTTNGK
+1665 VVAELPMTTNGK

-1700 IELSVAEVFATLL
+1700 IELSVAEVFANLL
-1713 GVPEVGLDDNFFDRG
+1713 GVPEIGLDDNFFDRG

-1760 GSLAARVRPGSVAA
+1760 GALAARVRPGSVAA
-1774 PRPPLIPAQDRGVI
+1774 PRPPLIPAQDRGVV

-1946 EGRSPAWA
+1946 EGRSPAWS

-1965 WQRVVLGSESDE
+1965 WQREVLGSESDE
-1977 NSTAARQLE
+1977 NSTAARQLG
-1986 FWRQTLAGRSGTVEL
+1986 FWRHTLSGQAGTVEL
-2001 PHDHPRPA
+2001 PHDHPRPS
-2009 HASLRGADVSTSL
+2009 HASLRGADVSTTL
-2022 PADVHVRLAELARSH
+2022 TADVHVRLAEVARRH

-2093 DPHRGFD
+2093 DPRHGFD
-2100 ELVSAAREVGLAAF
+2100 ELVSTAREVGLAAF

-2128 ASTGVVSHNP
+2128 APTGTVSHNP

-2157 GLTIEAVDLAARPAK
+2157 GLTIEAMDLAARPAK

-2179 EPRLSATGEPDEIG
+2179 EPRLSATGEPGEIG

-2235 RDAGERERALT
+2235 RDASERERELT
-2246 AADYAPAPSANGAAL
+2246 AAAYAPVPSANGAAL

-2276 ALDLGDDVLAYAEF
+2276 ALELGEAEIAYAEF

-2319 VDAAIA
+2319 VEAAIA

-2339 MTMDAD
+2339 MTMDAR
-2345 LPGNLEVKL
+2345 LPGSNLEVKL

-2368 WYDLADPALHAELA
+2368 WYDLADPALRAELA

-2418 TAAEQVAQRAGLTF
+2418 TAAEQVAERTGLNF

-2445 AGVLEIVSAAIAGAT
+2445 AGVLEIVAAAIAGAT

-2477 TESAVAEPGDGTGAR
+2477 TESAVAVAEPGDGTGAR

-2499 IGNAGQ
+2499 IGNTGQ
-2505 PHERRTVVGMD
+2505 PHERRAVVGMD

>member
-1 METPRRTGRAGRR
+1 MENSRRSGRAGRR
-14 RATGAP
+14 RPTGT

-34 DSIALRYNPTG
+34 ESIAVRYNPTG
-45 SPGAEQCLTYRE
+45 TPGGECDLTYRE
-57 LDERSSRLARE
+57 LDEESSRLARE
-68 LIDRGMGAGDV
+68 LIDRGVGAGDV
-79 VAIAIARSI
+79 VAVAIARSV
-88 ESVLAVWAIAKTGA
+88 ESVLAIWAVAKAGA

-108 PAYPPDRI
+108 PSYPSERI
-116 AHIVADSGATIG
+116 DHIVADSGAIVG
-128 LTTAAHRACLGTTAY
+128 LTAAVHRSLLGTGTY

-152 AGRIAVRPGHA
+152 AERIAARPSHS

-168 RIRPIDEGH
+168 RVRPIDERH

-187 TGKPKGVEVTHAGLA
+187 TGKPKGVVVTHAGLA
-202 TLVAAEREHYGVQA
+202 ALAAAEREHYGVEP

-234 LLLAFGAGATLVISP
+234 LLLAFTSGATLVVSP

-276 LESVDPA
+276 LESVDPG
-283 GLPDLT
+283 GLPELR
-289 TVIVAG
+289 TVVVAG
-295 DRFGPELVGRW
+295 DRFGPELMGRW
-306 ATGGRAFYNGY
+306 ATGERRFYNGY

-324 LATSTGKLHAN
+324 LATSTGALRAGD
-335 APITIGTAVPGMGL
+335 PITIGAAVPGMGL

-376 GYLGRPGLT
+376 GYLGKPGLT
-385 SERFVASPFGPG
+385 AERFVASPFGAG
-397 RLYRTGDLVRRF
+397 RLYRTGDLVRRLD
-409 EHDGTLEYLGRT
+409 HDGTLEYLGRT

-433 LGEIENAL
+433 LGEIDNAL

-455 TMPSG
+455 AMPSG
-460 ATALVAYVLPRVGR
+460 ATGLVSYVLPRVGR
-474 TVDTGELAE
+474 TVDTGALAE
-483 FLAESLPAYMI
+483 FLAESLPAYMV
-494 PSVIMV
+494 PAVIMV
-500 LDALPLTSVG
+500 LDALPLTPVG
-510 KLDRAALPTPVFTAR
+510 KLDRAALPTPVFTVR

-560 FELGGDSLLAA
+560 FDLGGDSLLAA

-596 AGLANRAEQQRLSV
+596 AGLANKAEQHRVSAR
-610 NALPLTP
+610 ALALTA
-617 RPRPELVPLSYA
+617 RPRPEVVPLSYA
-629 QQRMWFLNRFDPA
+629 QQRMWFLNRFDPD

-653 LSGRLDL
+653 LSGRIDL
-660 PALRAAIAD
+660 PALRAAVAD
-669 LIARHEVLRT
+669 LVTRHEVLRT
-679 VYPVAE
+679 VYPVFG
-685 GPIGDGVVLDGEGHQ
+685 GPATTGRDAVLDGEGHQ
-700 LVLAAGDPA
+700 VVLAAGDPSA
-709 AMPEFEV
+709 APEFEV
-716 VEVGEDELTEAIGAA
+716 VEVAESELTEAIAAA
-731 ALTGFDVTAGPPVR
+731 ALTGFDVTVTPPVR
-745 VRVLAISDN
+745 VRVLVLSEN

-794 PPLPVQYVDYTLWQR
+794 TPLPVQYADYTLWQR
-809 ELLGVENDPD
+809 ELLGTEDDPH
-819 SLLAAQLAFWRK
+819 SLLAAQVAFWRS

-846 PRPVVSSRAGG
+846 PRPAVASRRGA
-857 SLSVQVPASVHAGL
+857 SMSIQIPASVHAGL
-871 SVLAREHN
+871 AALAREHN
-879 ATLFMVVHTALAML
+879 ATLFMVVHTALALL

-934 NPAVNFADLLTEVRA
+934 HPGTRFTDLLTEVRA
-949 RDLAAFGHADVPFE
+949 GDLAAFGHADVPFE
-963 RLVDL
+963 RLVEL
-968 LEPVRSTARH
+968 LEPVRSTSRH

-992 TDLALPGLAVSAADF
+992 ADLALPGLAVSGADF

-1023 IGVDGAAQGM
+1023 VGADGAPQGL
-1033 AATFVYAAD
+1033 AVSFVYATD
-1042 LFDRATVADFADRW
+1042 LFDRATVVDFADRW
-1056 MRVLAAVAADPR
+1056 SRVLAAVVADPAV
-1068 TPVGD
+1068 PVGD

-1089 NSPGIAVPEVTLADL
+1089 NSAGFAVPEVTLADL
-1104 ISAQAQQ
+1104 ITAQAQQ

-1125 TFADLLGRA
+1125 TFAELLGRA
-1134 SALARALIEKG
+1134 SALARALIAHG

-1154 AVPRTSELPVALLAV
+1154 AVPRTEELPVALLAV

-1174 GYLPIDSGYPVQRLE
+1174 GYLPIDSGYPAQRLD
-1189 YVISDAKPTVLLTT
+1189 YILADAKPAVLLTT
-1203 SGEDDLLRASS
+1203 SAERGL
-1214 DRDPLSTVPLGTS
+1214 VPAPG
-1227 LANLPVVLLGEET
+1227 LPVVLADEQS
-1240 AFSTA
+1240 AYATA
-1245 PLQPG
+1245 PLSPA
-1250 ERRAALRP
+1250 ERRTPLRP

-1270 TGLPKGVGVT
+1270 TGLPKGVGVS

-1290 TQLLFE
+1290 TQLLFA
-1296 FDSDDVW
+1296 FDETDVW

-1311 DFSVWELWCAL
+1311 DFSIWELWCAL
-1322 AGGSSV
+1322 AGGSAV
-1328 VVVDHLTSRSPNEF
+1328 VVVDHLTSRSPIEF
-1342 RELLAR
+1342 RELLDR
-1348 EHVTVLSQTPTAFAQ
+1348 EQVTVLSQTPTAFAQ

-1372 AAGAAPLPLRYV
+1372 AAGAAPLSLRYV

-1396 NRWYDRYGNSAGA
+1396 HRWYDRYGTGPDA
-1409 PELVNMYGITETTVH
+1409 PQLVNMYGITETTVH
-1424 VSHQVLTERTADIV
+1424 VSHLGLDI
-1438 AHRAGSDTDHT
+1438 A
-1449 GTAEATEDR
+1449 
-1458 HDTAAELAGSLIGR
+1458 AAELPGSLIGR
-1472 ALPGLSVV
+1472 ALPGLSVA

-1501 NQLSRGYLGKPG
+1501 NQVSRGYLGKPG

-1524 GEPGARRYR
+1524 GPPGARRYR

-1564 RVEPGEIEAA
+1564 RIEPGEIEAA
-1574 LLRVPGVGQS
+1574 LLGVPGVGQA
-1584 AVIVRADEH
+1584 AVVVRADEH

-1598 IAYVVPASEVVAE
+1598 IGYVVPAA
-1611 PASVPK
+1611 
-1617 GPVGARFGRPDDDAE
+1617 GAA
-1632 SADRRVSTTLDPVDV
+1632 LDPVAV
-1647 RAAVGEFLTGYM
+1647 RSAVAEFLTGYM

-1665 VVPELPMTTNGK
+1665 LIDDLPLTANGK

-1688 TAATTF
+1688 TAAAVF
-1694 RAPTTP
+1694 RAPSTP
-1700 IELSVAEVFATLL
+1700 IQLSIAEVFATLL
-1713 GVPEVGLDDNFFDRG
+1713 GIPEIGLDDNFFDRG

-1743 ALSTDLVVR
+1743 ALGADLVVR
-1752 DLFEAPTV
+1752 DLFESPTV
-1760 GSLAARVRPGSVAA
+1760 ATLASRVRPGALAA
-1774 PRPPLIPAQDRGVI
+1774 PRPPLIPAQERGII

-1845 PADDADAVPYQEILP
+1845 PADGPGAVPYQDILP

-1867 GLALEECDDPR
+1867 GLVVEECDDPR
-1878 DRVMRLLAGGF
+1878 ERVMRLLAGGF

-1896 LRAGLFTS
+1896 LRAGLFTV
-1904 PADDPLAE
+1904 PDDDPLAE
-1912 EEYVL
+1912 EEHVL

-1927 GASLAPLARDLVIA
+1927 GGSLAPLARDLVIA

-1946 EGRSPAWA
+1946 EGRSPSWA

-1965 WQRVVLGSESDE
+1965 WQRAVLGEETDE
-1977 NSTAARQLE
+1977 NSTAARQLD
-1986 FWRQTLAGRSGTVEL
+1986 FWRHTLAGHAGTVDL
-2001 PHDHPRPA
+2001 PHDHPRPP
-2009 HASLRGADVSTSL
+2009 HASLRGADVTTSL
-2022 PADVHVRLAELARSH
+2022 PADVHVRLTEIARAH

-2042 MVVHAALAVLLARI
+2042 MVVHAALAVLLARVC
-2056 SGSTDIAIGTPI
+2056 GSDDVTIGTPI

-2078 LVGMFVNTLTLRTEV
+2078 LVGMFVNTLPLRTEV
-2093 DPHRGFD
+2093 APQRGFD
-2100 ELVSAAREVGLAAF
+2100 ELVAAAREVDLSAF
-2114 ANADLP
+2114 AHADLP
-2120 FERVVEEV
+2120 FERIVEEV
-2128 ASTGVVSHNP
+2128 APTGTVSHNP

-2150 TPVLRLP
+2150 APVLRLP
-2157 GLTIEAVDLAARPAK
+2157 GLTIEAMDLAARPAK
-2172 FDLQVNI
+2172 FDLQVNV
-2179 EPRLSATGEPDEIG
+2179 EPRLTAAGEPDEVGI
-2193 VVFTYATDLFDEHTV
+2193 VFTYATDLFDEHTV
-2208 AAFARGLTEIVTAV
+2208 AMFVRGLTEIITAV
-2222 AADPTVRVGDIDL
+2222 AADPAVRIGDIDL
-2235 RDAGERERALT
+2235 RDARERERELT
-2246 AADYAPAPSANGAAL
+2246 AAAYAPAPSANGAAL
-2261 AQELASAVEEDPDAP
+2261 AQELASAVEEDPEAP
-2276 ALDLGDDVLAYAEF
+2276 AIELGDTELTYHEF

-2306 GPGTGVAVRLDRG
+2306 GPGNGVAVRLDRG
-2319 VDAAIA
+2319 VQAAIA

-2339 MTMDAD
+2339 AQLDAE
-2345 LPGNLEVKL
+2345 LPDGLEVKL
-2354 GLTIDILDAPDGLD
+2354 GLTLDIFDVPDGLD
-2368 WYDLADPALHAELA
+2368 WYDLADPALEAELA

-2396 ALRGDDVAFVGG
+2396 ALRGDDVAFVGA
-2408 GRTLSYDELA
+2408 GRALSYDELA
-2418 TAAEQVAQRAGLTF
+2418 GAGQRVAERTGLTF

-2445 AGVLEIVSAAIAGAT
+2445 AAVLEIVAAGIAGAT
-2460 LVMGA
+2460 LVLAPEDGS
-2465 DQGGADEVSHVF
+2465 DEVSHVF
-2477 TESAVAEPGDGTGAR
+2477 TESAVAVAAPGDGAGAT
-2492 IVALSEM
+2492 IVAMSEM
-2499 IGNAGQ
+2499 IGSAGVPQ
-2505 PHERRTVVGMD
+2505 QRRAVIGMD

>member
-14 RATGAP
+14 RATGVP

-45 SPGAEQCLTYRE
+45 MPGAELELTYRE

-68 LIDRGMGAGDV
+68 LIARGMGAGDV

-108 PAYPPDRI
+108 PAYPADRI

-128 LTTAAHRACLGTTAY
+128 LTTAAHRSCLGTTAY

-152 AGRIAVRPGHA
+152 AERIAVRPAHA

-168 RIRPIDEGH
+168 RVRPIDERH

-187 TGKPKGVEVTHAGLA
+187 TGKPKGVVVTHAGLA
-202 TLVAAEREHYGVQA
+202 TLVAAEREHFGVEP

-234 LLLAFGAGATLVISP
+234 LLLPFGVGATLVISP

-283 GLPDLT
+283 GLPDLA

-306 ATGGRAFYNGY
+306 ATGGRTFYNGY

-324 LATSTGKLHAN
+324 LATSTAPLRAH

-385 SERFVASPFGPG
+385 AERFVASPFGPG
-397 RLYRTGDLVRRF
+397 RLYRTGDLVRRY

-433 LGEIENAL
+433 LGEIDNAL

-460 ATALVAYVLPRVGR
+460 ATALVAYVLPRVGH
-474 TVDTGELAE
+474 TVDTGALAE
-483 FLAESLPAYMI
+483 FLAETLPAYMI

-500 LDALPLTSVG
+500 LDAVPLTPVG
-510 KLDRAALPTPVFTAR
+510 KLDRAALPTPVFAAR

-596 AGLANRAEQQRLSV
+596 AGLANRAEQQRLSAH
-610 NALPLTP
+610 ALPLTP
-617 RPRPELVPLSYA
+617 RPRPELIPLSYA

-669 LIARHEVLRT
+669 LVARHEVLRT
-679 VYPVAE
+679 VYPVSGGVGSE
-685 GPIGDGVVLDGEGHQ
+685 GYGAVLDGEGHQ

-709 AMPEFEV
+709 AMPEFDV
-716 VEVGEDELTEAIGAA
+716 VEVAEDELTEAIGAA

-745 VRVLAISDN
+745 VRVLAISDS

-809 ELLGVENDPD
+809 ELLGVEHDPS

-839 LELPADR
+839 LELPTDR

-857 SLSVQVPASVHAGL
+857 SLSIQVPASVHAGL
-871 SVLAREHN
+871 SALAREHN

-934 NPAVNFADLLTEVRA
+934 NPAANFAELLTEVRS

-963 RLVDL
+963 RLVEL

-992 TDLALPGLAVSAADF
+992 SDLALPGLAVSAADF
-1007 TVPLAKF
+1007 AVPLAKF

-1023 IGVDGAAQGM
+1023 IGIDGAAQGM
-1033 AATFVYAAD
+1033 AATFVYATD

-1056 MRVLAAVAADPR
+1056 TRVLAAVVADPAK
-1068 TPVGD
+1068 PVGD

-1104 ISAQAQQ
+1104 IIAQARQ

-1116 AVRAGERSL
+1116 AIRAGERSI

-1134 SALARALIEKG
+1134 SALARALIAQG

-1154 AVPRTSELPVALLAV
+1154 AVPRTEELPVALLAV

-1174 GYLPIDSGYPVQRLE
+1174 GYLPIDSGYPAQRLG
-1189 YVISDAKPTVLLTT
+1189 YIIADAKPAVLL
-1203 SGEDDLLRASS
+1203 SSSAEHELLA
-1214 DRDPLSTVPLGTS
+1214 P
-1227 LANLPVVLLGEET
+1227 LANLPVVLLDEQP
-1240 AFSTA
+1240 AYSDA
-1245 PLQPG
+1245 PLHPG
-1250 ERRAALRP
+1250 ERRAALFP

-1290 TQLLFE
+1290 TQLLFA
-1296 FDSDDVW
+1296 FDEDDVW

-1311 DFSVWELWCAL
+1311 DFSIWELWCAL

-1328 VVVDHLTSRSPNEF
+1328 VVVDHLTSRSPIEF

-1372 AAGAAPLPLRYV
+1372 AAGATPLPLRYV

-1396 NRWYDRYGNSAGA
+1396 NRWYDRYGNGHGA

-1424 VSHQVLTERTADIV
+1424 VSHQVLTSRTAEIV
-1438 AHRAGSDTDHT
+1438 ADRADVGGAD
-1449 GTAEATEDR
+1449 AAVERRED
-1458 HDTAAELAGSLIGR
+1458 AAELPGSLIGR

-1564 RVEPGEIEAA
+1564 RIEPGEIEAA

-1598 IAYVVPASEVVAE
+1598 IAYVVPATDVVE
-1611 PASVPK
+1611 PDVAGPK
-1617 GPVGARFGRPDDDAE
+1617 SPVGARFERGDAGFADDD
-1632 SADRRVSTTLDPVDV
+1632 SGPRVATALDPVRV
-1647 RAAVGEFLTGYM
+1647 RAAVADFLTGYM

-1694 RAPTTP
+1694 RPPTTP
-1700 IELSVAEVFATLL
+1700 IELSVAEVFAALL
-1713 GVPEVGLDDNFFDRG
+1713 GVPEIGLDDNFFDRG

-1760 GSLAARVRPGSVAA
+1760 GSLAARVRPGSVTA

-1845 PADDADAVPYQEILP
+1845 PADDAEAVPYQEILP

-1878 DRVMRLLAGGF
+1878 ERVIRLLSGGF

-1896 LRAGLFTS
+1896 LRAGLFTAR
-1904 PADDPLAE
+1904 ADDPLAE

-1965 WQRVVLGSESDE
+1965 WQREVLGAESDE

-1986 FWRQTLAGRSGTVEL
+1986 FWRHTLSGHLGTVEL
-2001 PHDHPRPA
+2001 PHDHPRPS
-2009 HASLRGADVSTSL
+2009 HASLRGADVSTTL
-2022 PADVHVRLAELARSH
+2022 PADVHVGLAEIARRH

-2093 DPHRGFD
+2093 DPRRGFD

-2128 ASTGVVSHNP
+2128 APTGTVSHNP

-2157 GLTIEAVDLAARPAK
+2157 GLTIEAMDLAARPAK
-2172 FDLQVNI
+2172 FDLQVNV

-2235 RDAGERERALT
+2235 RDARERERELT
-2246 AADYAPAPSANGAAL
+2246 AAAYAPPPSANGAAL

-2276 ALDLGDDVLAYAEF
+2276 ALDLGGSEIAYAEF

-2339 MTMDAD
+2339 MTMNAR
-2345 LPGNLEVKL
+2345 LPGSLEVKL

-2368 WYDLADPALHAELA
+2368 WYDLADPALRAELA

-2418 TAAEQVAQRAGLTF
+2418 TAAEQVAERTGLNF

-2445 AGVLEIVSAAIAGAT
+2445 AGVLEIVAAAIAGAT

-2477 TESAVAEPGDGTGAR
+2477 TEAAVAVAEPGDGTGAT

>member
-1 METPRRTGRAGRR
+1 MENPRRPGHAGRR
-14 RATGAP
+14 RTTGTT

-34 DSIALRYNPTG
+34 ASTAVRDNPTG
-45 SPGAEQCLTYRE
+45 LPDDARELTYRE
-57 LDERSSRLARE
+57 LDERSSQLARE

-88 ESVLAVWAIAKTGA
+88 ESVLAVWAIAKAGA

-108 PAYPPDRI
+108 PSYPADRI

-128 LTTAAHRACLGTTAY
+128 LTTAAHRAFLGTTAY

-152 AGRIAVRPGHA
+152 AQRIAVRPAHA

-168 RIRPIDEGH
+168 RVRPIHEAH

-187 TGKPKGVEVTHAGLA
+187 TGKPKGVVVTHAGLA
-202 TLVAAEREHYGVQA
+202 SLVAAEGEHFDVHA

-221 HVCSPNFDVSVLE
+221 HVFSPNFDGSVLE
-234 LLLAFGAGATLVISP
+234 LLLAFTVGATLVISP

-255 FELSDLLRRER
+255 FELAQLLRRER
-266 ITHLLITPGA
+266 VTHLLITPGA
-276 LESVDPA
+276 LGSVEPE
-283 GLPDLT
+283 GLPDLS

-295 DRFGPELVGRW
+295 DRFGPDLVGRW
-306 ATGGRAFYNGY
+306 ATDGRAVYNGY

-324 LATSTGKLHAN
+324 LATTSAPLHAH
-335 APITIGTAVPGMGL
+335 APITIGHAVPGMGL
-349 YVLDARLRPVPAGV
+349 YVLDARLQPVPTGV

-376 GYLGRPGLT
+376 GYLGRPDLT
-385 SERFVASPFGPG
+385 SQRFVASPFGPG
-397 RLYRTGDLVRRF
+397 RLYRTGDLVRKF
-409 EHDGTLEYLGRT
+409 ERDGALEFLGRT

-433 LGEIENAL
+433 LGEIDNAL
-441 TAHPDLDYAVTLGK
+441 TAHADLDQAVTLGR

-460 ATALVAYVLPRVGR
+460 ATALVSYVLPRVGR
-474 TVDTGELAE
+474 TVDTGALAD

-500 LDALPLTSVG
+500 LDTLPLTSVG
-510 KLDRAALPTPVFTAR
+510 KVDRAALPTPVFTVR

-545 LLRDGAGRVGADDDF
+545 LLREGAGRVGADDDF

-596 AGLANRAEQQRLSV
+596 AALANRAEHQRLAAQ
-610 NALPLTP
+610 ALPLTP
-617 RPRPELVPLSYA
+617 RPRPELIPLSYA

-642 SAVDNIPVAVR
+642 SAIDNIPVTAR

-660 PALRAAIAD
+660 PALRAAITD

-679 VYPVAE
+679 LYPVAGMNRVAE
-685 GPIGDGVVLDGEGHQ
+685 EARVAEVGRVADKTIAAEQDRSIGRSVLDGEGHQ
-700 LVLAAGDPA
+700 VVLAAGDPA
-709 AMPEFEV
+709 AMPQFDI
-716 VEVGEDELTEAIGAA
+716 VEVSEDELTTAIAA
-731 ALTGFDVTAGPPVR
+731 VALTGFDVTAAPPIR
-745 VRVLAISDN
+745 VRVLALSDS

-785 RRGGGAPQW
+785 RRGGGAPDW
-794 PPLPVQYVDYTLWQR
+794 PPLPVQYADYTLWQR
-809 ELLGVENDPD
+809 ELLGAEHDPD
-819 SLLAAQLAFWRK
+819 SVLARQLDFWRT

-839 LELPADR
+839 LELPTDR
-846 PRPVVSSRAGG
+846 PRPAVASRAGG
-857 SLSVQVPASVHAGL
+857 MLSIPVPASIHGGL
-871 SVLAREHN
+871 ATLARQHN
-879 ATLFMVVHTALAML
+879 ATLFMVVHTALAVL

-908 VAGRGEQA
+908 IAGRGEQA
-916 LDELIGMFVNT
+916 LDDLIGMFVNT

-934 NPAVNFADLLTEVRA
+934 DPALAFTDLLTQVRSG
-949 RDLAAFGHADVPFE
+949 DLAAFGHADVPFE
-963 RLVDL
+963 RLVEL

-1007 TVPLAKF
+1007 TVPLAKY
-1014 DLQVELAEH
+1014 DLQVEIAER
-1023 IGVDGAAQGM
+1023 IGNDGALQGLS
-1033 AATFVYAAD
+1033 ANFVYATD

-1056 MRVLAAVAADPR
+1056 TRVLAAVVADPAK
-1068 TPVGD
+1068 PVGD

-1089 NSPGIAVPEVTLADL
+1089 DSPGIAVPEVTLADL
-1104 ISAQAQQ
+1104 LTMQAQQ
-1111 RPEAI
+1111 RPESIAI
-1116 AVRAGERSL
+1116 RAGERSL
-1125 TFADLLGRA
+1125 TFAELLGRA
-1134 SALARALIEKG
+1134 SALARALIARG
-1145 AGPETLVAV
+1145 AGPDSVVAV
-1154 AVPRTSELPVALLAV
+1154 AVPRTEELPVALLAV

-1174 GYLPIDSGYPVQRLE
+1174 GYLPIDPGYPAQRLE
-1189 YVISDAKPTVLLTT
+1189 YIVADAKPAVLLTT
-1203 SGEDDLLRASS
+1203 PGEFELLA
-1214 DRDPLSTVPLGTS
+1214 PLSG
-1227 LANLPVVLLGEET
+1227 LPVVLLQH
-1240 AFSTA
+1240 ARDHSDA
-1245 PLQPG
+1245 PLHPT
-1250 ERRAALRP
+1250 ERRAPLRP

-1270 TGLPKGVGVT
+1270 TGMPKGVGVT

-1290 TQLLFE
+1290 TQLLFA
-1296 FDSDDVW
+1296 FDEDDVW
-1303 TVFHSFAF
+1303 TMFHSFTF

-1328 VVVDHLTSRSPNEF
+1328 VVVDHMTSRSPIEF

-1372 AAGAAPLPLRYV
+1372 AAGAPALPLRYV
-1384 VFGGEAL
+1384 VFGGEEL

-1396 NRWYDRYGNSAGA
+1396 HRWYDRYGNGSGA
-1409 PELVNMYGITETTVH
+1409 PELVNMFGITETAVH
-1424 VSHQVLTERTADIV
+1424 ASYQLLAPEGEQTE
-1438 AHRAGSDTDHT
+1438 
-1449 GTAEATEDR
+1449 
-1458 HDTAAELAGSLIGR
+1458 LPGSLIGR
-1472 ALPGLSVV
+1472 ALPGLSIV

-1488 VPFGVAGELYIAG
+1488 VPFGVAGELYLAG
-1501 NQLSRGYLGKPG
+1501 QQLARGYLGRPG

-1547 TLEYGGRGDQQ
+1547 TLEYGGRGDHQ
-1558 VQLRGF
+1558 VQLRGY
-1564 RVEPGEIEAA
+1564 RIEPGEIEAA
-1574 LLRVPGVGQS
+1574 LLRVPGVGQ
-1584 AVIVRADEH
+1584 AVVVVRADEH

-1598 IAYVVPASEVVAE
+1598 IAYVVPAAGAVE
-1611 PASVPK
+1611 PAEDVATK
-1617 GPVGARFGRPDDDAE
+1617 APVGARFVR
-1632 SADRRVSTTLDPVDV
+1632 ADGGGEQTDEPVGDPVVLDGAAV
-1647 RAAVGEFLTGYM
+1647 RAAVAERLTGYL

-1665 VVPELPMTTNGK
+1665 VIPALPMTANGK

-1688 TAATTF
+1688 TAVTAF

-1700 IELSVAEVFATLL
+1700 IELSVAEVFASLL
-1713 GVPEVGLDDNFFDRG
+1713 GVPEVGLDDDFFDRG

-1737 IARIDQ
+1737 IARVNH

-1760 GSLAARVRPGSVAA
+1760 GALAACVRPGSVAA
-1774 PRPPLIPAQDRGVI
+1774 PRPPLIPAQDRGVV

-1809 YNIPLVLRLRGALD
+1809 YNIALVLRLRGALD

-1845 PADDADAVPYQEILP
+1845 PVDAEGVAYQEILP
-1860 VSAVLPT
+1860 VRTVLPT
-1867 GLALEECDDPR
+1867 GLPIEDCVDPR
-1878 DRVMRLLAGGF
+1878 DRVMRLVAGGF
-1889 DVAERVP
+1889 DVADRVP
-1896 LRAGLFTS
+1896 LRAGLFTA
-1904 PADDPLAE
+1904 PGADPLAE
-1912 EEYVL
+1912 EEHVL

-1927 GASLAPLARDLVIA
+1927 GASLAPLARDLAIA

-1946 EGRSPAWA
+1946 EGRSPSWA

-1965 WQRVVLGSESDE
+1965 WQRAVLGDE
-1977 NSTAARQLE
+1977 NDELSTAAQQLA
-1986 FWRQTLAGRSGTVEL
+1986 FWRHTLAGQSGIVEL

-2009 HASLRGADVSTSL
+2009 HASLRGADVRTTL
-2022 PADVHVRLAELARSH
+2022 PADTHAALAEIARDH

-2056 SGSTDIAIGTPI
+2056 SGSTDITIGTPI

-2078 LVGMFVNTLTLRTEV
+2078 LVGMFVNTLTLRTDV
-2093 DPHRGFD
+2093 DPDRGFD
-2100 ELVSAAREVGLAAF
+2100 DIVGTAREVGLAAF
-2114 ANADLP
+2114 AHADLP
-2120 FERVVEEV
+2120 FERVVEEL
-2128 ASTGVVSHNP
+2128 APSGTVSHNP

-2150 TPVLRLP
+2150 TPVLRLA
-2157 GLTIEAVDLAARPAK
+2157 GLTIEAMDTAARPAK
-2172 FDLQVNI
+2172 FDLQVDI
-2179 EPRLSATGEPDEIG
+2179 EPRLTAAGAPDEIG
-2193 VVFTYATDLFDEHTV
+2193 VVFTYATDLFDEPTV
-2208 AAFARGLTEIVTAV
+2208 EAFARGLTEIVTAV

-2235 RDAGERERALT
+2235 RDARERELT
-2246 AADYAPAPSANGAAL
+2246 PASYAPAPSANGAAL
-2261 AQELASAVEEDPDAP
+2261 AAELASVVEQDPDAP
-2276 ALDLGDDVLAYAEF
+2276 ALDFGDAHLTYGEF

-2306 GPGTGVAVRLDRG
+2306 GPGTGVAIRLDRG
-2319 VDAAIA
+2319 LDCAIA

-2339 MTMDAD
+2339 MTMDAGLPDRPD
-2345 LPGNLEVKL
+2345 LELKL
-2354 GLTIDILDAPDGLD
+2354 GLALDILDAPDGLD
-2368 WYDLADPALHAELA
+2368 WYDLADPVLITELA

-2408 GRTLSYDELA
+2408 GRTLSFDALA
-2418 TAAEQVAQRAGLTF
+2418 TAAEQVAHRTGFTF
-2432 ESRTRAAGRPDSV
+2432 ESRTRAAGNPDSV
-2445 AGVLEIVSAAIAGAT
+2445 AGVLEIVAAGIAGAT
-2460 LVMGA
+2460 MVLGT
-2465 DQGGADEVSHVF
+2465 DEGGADEVSHVF
-2477 TESAVAEPGDGTGAR
+2477 TESAVAVARPGAGTGAR
-2492 IVALSEM
+2492 IVALGEM
-2499 IGNAGQ
+2499 IGSAGQ
-2505 PHERRTVVGMD
+2505 PLQRRTVVEMD

>member
-45 SPGAEQCLTYRE
+45 MPGAEQHLTYRE

-108 PAYPPDRI
+108 PAYPADRI

-128 LTTAAHRACLGTTAY
+128 LTTAAHRARLGTTAY

-152 AGRIAVRPGHA
+152 AERIAVRPAHA

-168 RIRPIDEGH
+168 RVRPIDEHH

-187 TGKPKGVEVTHAGLA
+187 TGKPKGVVVTHAGLA
-202 TLVAAEREHYGVQA
+202 TLVAAEREHFGVEP

-234 LLLAFGAGATLVISP
+234 LLLPFGVGATLVVSP

-283 GLPDLT
+283 GLPDLS

-306 ATGGRAFYNGY
+306 ATGGRRFYNGY

-324 LATSTGKLHAN
+324 LATSTAPLRPY

-385 SERFVASPFGPG
+385 AERFVASPFGPG

-433 LGEIENAL
+433 LGEIDNAL

-455 TMPSG
+455 TMSSG
-460 ATALVAYVLPRVGR
+460 ATALVAYVLPRAGR
-474 TVDTGELAE
+474 TADTGALAE

-500 LDALPLTSVG
+500 LDELPLTPVG

-596 AGLANRAEQQRLSV
+596 AALAHRAEQQRASAH
-610 NALPLTP
+610 ALPLTP

-679 VYPVAE
+679 VYPVSE
-685 GPIGDGVVLDGEGHQ
+685 GVGADGHGSVLDGEGHQ

-709 AMPEFEV
+709 AMPEFDV
-716 VEVGEDELTEAIGAA
+716 VEVAEEDLTEAIGVA
-731 ALTGFDVTAGPPVR
+731 ALTGFDVTAAPPVR
-745 VRVLAISDN
+745 VRVLAISES

-809 ELLGVENDPD
+809 ELLGAENDPQ

-839 LELPADR
+839 LELPTDR
-846 PRPVVSSRAGG
+846 PRPAVSSRAGG
-857 SLSVQVPASVHAGL
+857 SLNVQVPASVHAGL
-871 SVLAREHN
+871 SALAREHN

-934 NPAVNFADLLTEVRA
+934 NPATNFAALLAEVRA

-992 TDLALPGLAVSAADF
+992 TDLALPGLDVSAADF

-1023 IGVDGAAQGM
+1023 IGVDGAPQGM
-1033 AATFVYAAD
+1033 AATFVYATD

-1056 MRVLAAVAADPR
+1056 ARVLAAVVADPAK
-1068 TPVGD
+1068 PVGD

-1089 NSPGIAVPEVTLADL
+1089 HSPGIGVPEVTLTDL
-1104 ISAQAQQ
+1104 ITAQAQQ

-1116 AVRAGERSL
+1116 AIRAGERSL

-1134 SALARALIEKG
+1134 SALARALIAQG

-1154 AVPRTSELPVALLAV
+1154 AVPRTEQLPVALLAV

-1174 GYLPIDSGYPVQRLE
+1174 GYLPIDSGYPAQRLA
-1189 YVISDAKPTVLLTT
+1189 YIVDDAKPAVLLTT
-1203 SGEDDLLRASS
+1203 SAERDLL
-1214 DRDPLSTVPLGTS
+1214 TS
-1227 LANLPVVLLGEET
+1227 LADLPVVLLDEPPAYT
-1240 AFSTA
+1240 DA
-1245 PLQPG
+1245 PLHPG
-1250 ERRAALRP
+1250 ERRAPLRP

-1290 TQLLFE
+1290 TQLLFA
-1296 FDSDDVW
+1296 FDEDDVW

-1311 DFSVWELWCAL
+1311 DFSIWELWCAL

-1328 VVVDHLTSRSPNEF
+1328 VVVDHLTSRSPIEF

-1372 AAGAAPLPLRYV
+1372 AAGATPLPLRYV

-1396 NRWYDRYGNSAGA
+1396 NRWYDRYGNGPGA

-1424 VSHQVLTERTADIV
+1424 VSHQVLTSRTAQIV
-1438 AHRAGSDTDHT
+1438 PDPAAVAADSIGGSAVD
-1449 GTAEATEDR
+1449 
-1458 HDTAAELAGSLIGR
+1458 LPGSLIGR

-1598 IAYVVPASEVVAE
+1598 IAYVVPATDVVE
-1611 PASVPK
+1611 PHDMPTAVLPK
-1617 GPVGARFGRPDDDAE
+1617 APVDARFGRGDSDMGSDD
-1632 SADRRVSTTLDPVDV
+1632 STAPRIAGALDPVEV
-1647 RAAVGEFLTGYM
+1647 RAAVAEFLTGYM

-1713 GVPEVGLDDNFFDRG
+1713 GVPEIGLDDNFFDRG

-1774 PRPPLIPAQDRGVI
+1774 PRPPLIPAQDRGVV

-1904 PADDPLAE
+1904 PAEDPLAE

-1946 EGRSPAWA
+1946 EGRSPAWS

-1965 WQRVVLGSESDE
+1965 WQREVLGSESDE
-1977 NSTAARQLE
+1977 SSTAARQLE
-1986 FWRQTLAGRSGTVEL
+1986 FWRRTLSGQAGTVEL
-2001 PHDHPRPA
+2001 PHDHPRPS
-2009 HASLRGADVSTSL
+2009 HASLRGADVSTTL
-2022 PADVHVRLAELARSH
+2022 TADVHVRLVEIAREH

-2056 SGSTDIAIGTPI
+2056 SGSTDVAIGTPI

-2078 LVGMFVNTLTLRTEV
+2078 LVGMFVNTLTLRTQV
-2093 DPHRGFD
+2093 DPRHGFD
-2100 ELVSAAREVGLAAF
+2100 ELVSTAREVGLAAF

-2128 ASTGVVSHNP
+2128 APTGTVSHNP

-2157 GLTIEAVDLAARPAK
+2157 GLTIEAMDLAARPAK

-2179 EPRLSATGEPDEIG
+2179 EPRLSEAGEPDEIG
-2193 VVFTYATDLFDEHTV
+2193 VVFTYATDLFEEHTV

-2235 RDAGERERALT
+2235 RDARERERELT
-2246 AADYAPAPSANGAAL
+2246 AAAYAPVPSANGAAL

-2276 ALDLGDDVLAYAEF
+2276 ALELGGAAIAYTEF

-2339 MTMDAD
+2339 MTMDAR
-2345 LPGNLEVKL
+2345 LPGSNLEVKL

-2368 WYDLADPALHAELA
+2368 WYDLADPALRTELA

-2418 TAAEQVAQRAGLTF
+2418 TAAEQVAERTGLNF

-2445 AGVLEIVSAAIAGAT
+2445 AGVLEIVAAAIAGAT

-2477 TESAVAEPGDGTGAR
+2477 TEAAVAVAEPGDGTGAR

-2499 IGNAGQ
+2499 IGNTGQ
-2505 PHERRTVVGMD
+2505 PHERRAVVGMD

>member
-1 METPRRTGRAGRR
+1 METPRRTGRTGRR
-14 RATGAP
+14 RAPGAP

-45 SPGAEQCLTYRE
+45 MPGAEQNLTYRE
-57 LDERSSRLARE
+57 LDEQSSRLARE

-108 PAYPPDRI
+108 PAYPADRI

-152 AGRIAVRPGHA
+152 AERIAVRPAHA

-168 RIRPIDEGH
+168 RVRPIDELH

-187 TGKPKGVEVTHAGLA
+187 TGKPKGVVVTHAGLA
-202 TLVAAEREHYGVQA
+202 TLVAAEREHYGVEP
-216 DSRVL
+216 DSHVL

-234 LLLAFGAGATLVISP
+234 LLLPFGVGATLVISP

-283 GLPDLT
+283 GLPDLA

-324 LATSTGKLHAN
+324 LATSTAALRAH
-335 APITIGTAVPGMGL
+335 APITIGNAVPGMGL

-433 LGEIENAL
+433 LGEIDNAL

-455 TMPSG
+455 TMQSG
-460 ATALVAYVLPRVGR
+460 ATALVAYVLPRAGQP
-474 TVDTGELAE
+474 VDTGAVAE

-510 KLDRAALPTPVFTAR
+510 KLDRAALPTPVITAR

-545 LLRDGAGRVGADDDF
+545 LLSDGAGRVGADDDF

-596 AGLANRAEQQRLSV
+596 AALANRAEQQRLTAH
-610 NALPLTP
+610 ALPLTA
-617 RPRPELVPLSYA
+617 RARPELVPLSYA

-660 PALRAAIAD
+660 PALRAAIDD

-679 VYPVAE
+679 VYPVS
-685 GPIGDGVVLDGEGHQ
+685 DGVGSAGHGAVLDGEGHQ

-709 AMPEFEV
+709 AVPEFEV
-716 VEVGEDELTEAIGAA
+716 VEVAEDGLTEAIGAA

-809 ELLGVENDPD
+809 ELLGAENDPD
-819 SLLAAQLAFWRK
+819 SLLAAQVAFWRK

-839 LELPADR
+839 LELPTDR
-846 PRPVVSSRAGG
+846 PRPAVSNRTGG

-871 SVLAREHN
+871 SALAREHN

-916 LDELIGMFVNT
+916 LDDLIGMFVNT

-934 NPAVNFADLLTEVRA
+934 NPAANFAELLTEVRS

-1023 IGVDGAAQGM
+1023 IGADGAPQGM
-1033 AATFVYAAD
+1033 AATFVYATD

-1056 MRVLAAVAADPR
+1056 TRVLAAVVAEPAK
-1068 TPVGD
+1068 PVGD

-1089 NSPGIAVPEVTLADL
+1089 TSPGISVPEVTLADL
-1104 ISAQAQQ
+1104 ITAQARQ

-1116 AVRAGERSL
+1116 AIRAGERSL
-1125 TFADLLGRA
+1125 TFAGLLGRA
-1134 SALARALIEKG
+1134 SALARALIAQG

-1154 AVPRTSELPVALLAV
+1154 AVARTEELPVALLAV

-1174 GYLPIDSGYPVQRLE
+1174 GYLPIDSSYPAQRLD
-1189 YVISDAKPTVLLTT
+1189 YIVADAKPAVLLTT
-1203 SGEDDLLRASS
+1203 SAESELLP
-1214 DRDPLSTVPLGTS
+1214 PLAG
-1227 LANLPVVLLGEET
+1227 LPVVLLDEQPVYT
-1240 AFSTA
+1240 DA
-1245 PLQPG
+1245 PLHSG
-1250 ERRAALRP
+1250 ERRAPLRP

-1290 TQLLFE
+1290 TQMLFS
-1296 FDSDDVW
+1296 FDEDDVW

-1311 DFSVWELWCAL
+1311 DFSIWELWCAL

-1328 VVVDHLTSRSPNEF
+1328 VVVDHLTSRSPIEF

-1372 AAGAAPLPLRYV
+1372 AAGATPLPLRYV

-1396 NRWYDRYGNSAGA
+1396 NRWYDRYGNGAGA

-1424 VSHQVLTERTADIV
+1424 VSHQVLTSRTADIV
-1438 AHRAGSDTDHT
+1438 ADRAGSGANSDHAD
-1449 GTAEATEDR
+1449 AEVAPRDN
-1458 HDTAAELAGSLIGR
+1458 AAELPGSLIGR

-1598 IAYVVPASEVVAE
+1598 IAYVVAATGAVDDVAG
-1611 PASVPK
+1611 AK
-1617 GPVGARFGRPDDDAE
+1617 GPVGARFGRGDGGAE
-1632 SADRRVSTTLDPVDV
+1632 STGEDAAATALDPLEV
-1647 RAAVGEFLTGYM
+1647 RAAVAEFLTGYM

-1665 VVPELPMTTNGK
+1665 VVPELPMTANGK

-1713 GVPEVGLDDNFFDRG
+1713 GVPEIGLDDNFFDRG

-1737 IARIDQ
+1737 VARIDH

-1760 GSLAARVRPGSVAA
+1760 SSLAARVRPGSVAA

-1845 PADDADAVPYQEILP
+1845 PADDAEAVPYQEILP

-1878 DRVMRLLAGGF
+1878 ERVIRLLAGGF

-1965 WQRVVLGSESDE
+1965 WQREVLGSESDE
-1977 NSTAARQLE
+1977 NSTAARQLG
-1986 FWRQTLAGRSGTVEL
+1986 FWRHTLSGQVGAVEL
-2001 PHDHPRPA
+2001 PHDHPRPS
-2009 HASLRGADVSTSL
+2009 HASLRGADVSTTL
-2022 PADVHVRLAELARSH
+2022 PADVHVGLAEIARRH

-2093 DPHRGFD
+2093 DPRHGFD

-2128 ASTGVVSHNP
+2128 APTGTVSHNP

-2157 GLTIEAVDLAARPAK
+2157 GLTIEAMDLAARPAK
-2172 FDLQVNI
+2172 FDLQVNV

-2222 AADPTVRVGDIDL
+2222 VADPAVRVGDIDL
-2235 RDAGERERALT
+2235 RDASERERELT
-2246 AADYAPAPSANGAAL
+2246 AAAYAPAPSANGAAL

-2276 ALDLGDDVLAYAEF
+2276 ALDLGESEIVYAEF

-2306 GPGTGVAVRLDRG
+2306 GPGTGVAIRLDRG

-2339 MTMDAD
+2339 MTMDAG
-2345 LPGNLEVKL
+2345 LPGSLEVKL

-2368 WYDLADPALHAELA
+2368 WYDLADPALRAELA

-2418 TAAEQVAQRAGLTF
+2418 TAAEQVAERTGLNF

-2445 AGVLEIVSAAIAGAT
+2445 AGVLEIVAAAIAGAT

-2477 TESAVAEPGDGTGAR
+2477 TESAVAVAEPGDGTGAR

-2505 PHERRTVVGMD
+2505 PHERRTVIGMD

>member
-14 RATGAP
+14 RAIGAP

-45 SPGAEQCLTYRE
+45 MPGAEHHLTYRE
-57 LDERSSRLARE
+57 LDERSTRLARE

-108 PAYPPDRI
+108 PAYPADRI
-116 AHIVADSGATIG
+116 AHIVADSGASIG

-152 AGRIAVRPGHA
+152 AERIAARPAHA

-168 RIRPIDEGH
+168 RVRPIDERH

-187 TGKPKGVEVTHAGLA
+187 TGKPKGVVVTHTGLA
-202 TLVAAEREHYGVQA
+202 TLVAAEREHFGVEA

-234 LLLAFGAGATLVISP
+234 LLLPFSVGATLVISP

-289 TVIVAG
+289 SVIVAG

-324 LATSTGKLHAN
+324 LATSTSALRAH
-335 APITIGTAVPGMGL
+335 APITIGSAVPGMGL

-385 SERFVASPFGPG
+385 AERFVASPFGPG
-397 RLYRTGDLVRRF
+397 RLYRTGDLVRRL

-433 LGEIENAL
+433 LGEIDNAL

-460 ATALVAYVLPRVGR
+460 ATALVAYVLPGAGA

-500 LDALPLTSVG
+500 LDELPLTPVG
-510 KLDRAALPTPVFTAR
+510 KLDRAALPTPVFAAR

-545 LLRDGAGRVGADDDF
+545 LLREGAGRVGADDDF

-596 AGLANRAEQQRLSV
+596 AGLANRAEQQRVSAH
-610 NALPLTP
+610 ALPLTP
-617 RPRPELVPLSYA
+617 RPRPALIPLSYA

-660 PALRAAIAD
+660 PALRAALAD
-669 LIARHEVLRT
+669 MVARHEVLRT
-679 VYPVAE
+679 VYPVSE
-685 GPIGDGVVLDGEGHQ
+685 GIGGDGHGTVLDGEGHQ

-709 AMPEFEV
+709 AMPEFDV
-716 VEVGEDELTEAIGAA
+716 VEVAEDDLTEAIGAA
-731 ALTGFDVTAGPPVR
+731 ALTGFDVTAAPPVR
-745 VRVLAISDN
+745 VRVLAISDS
-754 EHVVVCVVHH
+754 EHVIVCVVHH

-809 ELLGVENDPD
+809 ELLGAEQDPS
-819 SLLAAQLAFWRK
+819 SLLAAQVAFWRD

-839 LELPADR
+839 LELPTDR
-846 PRPVVSSRAGG
+846 PRPAVSSRAGG

-871 SVLAREHN
+871 SALAREHN

-934 NPAVNFADLLTEVRA
+934 NPATSFAALLAEVRA

-992 TDLALPGLAVSAADF
+992 ADLALPGLAVSAADF
-1007 TVPLAKF
+1007 MVPLAKF
-1014 DLQVELAEH
+1014 DLQVELAEQ
-1023 IGVDGAAQGM
+1023 IGVDGAPQGM
-1033 AATFVYAAD
+1033 AATFVYATD

-1056 MRVLAAVAADPR
+1056 TRVLAAVVADPAK
-1068 TPVGD
+1068 PVGD

-1089 NSPGIAVPEVTLADL
+1089 YSQGIAVPEVTLTDL
-1104 ISAQAQQ
+1104 ITAQAHQ

-1116 AVRAGERSL
+1116 AIRAGQRSI

-1134 SALARALIEKG
+1134 SALARTLIAQG

-1154 AVPRTSELPVALLAV
+1154 AVPRTEELPVALLAV

-1174 GYLPIDSGYPVQRLE
+1174 GYLPIDSGYPAQRLA
-1189 YVISDAKPTVLLTT
+1189 YIVDDAKPAVLLAT
-1203 SGEDDLLRASS
+1203 SAERDLLTALV
-1214 DRDPLSTVPLGTS
+1214 D
-1227 LANLPVVLLGEET
+1227 LPVVLLDEQSGYPE
-1240 AFSTA
+1240 A
-1245 PLQPG
+1245 PLHPG
-1250 ERRAALRP
+1250 ERRAPLRP

-1290 TQLLFE
+1290 TQLLFA
-1296 FDSDDVW
+1296 FDEDDVW

-1311 DFSVWELWCAL
+1311 DFSIWELWCAL

-1328 VVVDHLTSRSPNEF
+1328 VVVDHLTSRSPIEF

-1348 EHVTVLSQTPTAFAQ
+1348 EQVTVLSQTPTAFAQ

-1372 AAGAAPLPLRYV
+1372 AAGATPLPLRYV

-1396 NRWYDRYGNSAGA
+1396 NRWYDRYGNGPGA

-1424 VSHQVLTERTADIV
+1424 VSHQVLTSNTADIV
-1438 AHRAGSDTDHT
+1438 ADRATTDVDHI
-1449 GTAEATEDR
+1449 GGAGVD
-1458 HDTAAELAGSLIGR
+1458 LPGSLIGR

-1533 SGDLGRWIGFRGTP
+1533 SGDLGRWIGFRGAP

-1564 RVEPGEIEAA
+1564 RIEPGEIEAA
-1574 LLRVPGVGQS
+1574 LLRVPGVGQC
-1584 AVIVRADEH
+1584 AVIVRVDEH

-1598 IAYVVPASEVVAE
+1598 IAYVVPATDAVE
-1611 PASVPK
+1611 PDGVKA
-1617 GPVGARFGRPDDDAE
+1617 PVGARFGRGDNGAGFDE
-1632 SADRRVSTTLDPVDV
+1632 SASGVALDPVRV
-1647 RAAVGEFLTGYM
+1647 RAAVAEFLTGYM

-1665 VVPELPMTTNGK
+1665 VVPGLPMTTNGK

-1713 GVPEVGLDDNFFDRG
+1713 GVPEIGLDDNFFDRG

-1774 PRPPLIPAQDRGVI
+1774 PRPPLIPAQDRGVV

-1878 DRVMRLLAGGF
+1878 ERVMRLLAGGF

-1946 EGRSPAWA
+1946 EGRSPAWS

-1965 WQRVVLGSESDE
+1965 WQREVLGSESDE
-1977 NSTAARQLE
+1977 SSTAARQLE
-1986 FWRQTLAGRSGTVEL
+1986 FWRHTLAGQAGTVEL
-2001 PHDHPRPA
+2001 PHDHPRPS
-2009 HASLRGADVSTSL
+2009 HASLRGADVSTTL
-2022 PADVHVRLAELARSH
+2022 TADVHARLGEIARRH

-2078 LVGMFVNTLTLRTEV
+2078 LVGMFVNTLTLRTQV
-2093 DPHRGFD
+2093 DPRHGFD
-2100 ELVSAAREVGLAAF
+2100 ELVSTAREVGLAAF

-2128 ASTGVVSHNP
+2128 APTGTVSHNP

-2150 TPVLRLP
+2150 SPVLRLP
-2157 GLTIEAVDLAARPAK
+2157 GLTIEAMDLAARPAK

-2193 VVFTYATDLFDEHTV
+2193 VVFTYATDLFEEHTV
-2208 AAFARGLTEIVTAV
+2208 AAFARGLAEIVTAV

-2235 RDAGERERALT
+2235 RDARERERELT
-2246 AADYAPAPSANGAAL
+2246 AAAYAPAPSANGAAL

-2276 ALDLGDDVLAYAEF
+2276 ALEVGHTAIAYAEF

-2339 MTMDAD
+2339 MTMDAG
-2345 LPGNLEVKL
+2345 LPGSNLEVKL
-2354 GLTIDILDAPDGLD
+2354 GLTIDIFDAPDGLD
-2368 WYDLADPALHAELA
+2368 WYDLADPALRAELA

-2408 GRTLSYDELA
+2408 GRTLSFDELA
-2418 TAAEQVAQRAGLTF
+2418 TAAERVAERTGLNF

-2445 AGVLEIVSAAIAGAT
+2445 AGVLEIVAAAIAGAT
-2460 LVMGA
+2460 LVMGV

-2477 TESAVAEPGDGTGAR
+2477 TESAVAVAEPGDGTGAT

-2505 PHERRTVVGMD
+2505 PHERRAVVGMD

>member
-14 RATGAP
+14 RTTGAP

-34 DSIALRYNPTG
+34 GSIAVRYNPTG
-45 SPGAEQCLTYRE
+45 MPGAERELTYSE
-57 LDERSSRLARE
+57 LDVESSRLARE
-68 LIDRGMGAGDV
+68 LIDRGIGAGDV

-88 ESVLAVWAIAKTGA
+88 ESVLAVWAVAKAGA

-108 PAYPPDRI
+108 PAYPRDRI
-116 AHIVADSGATIG
+116 AHIVADSGAVLG
-128 LTTAAHRACLGTTAY
+128 LTTAAHRATLGTGLY
-143 WIELDDPVV
+143 WVELDDPVV

-168 RIRPIDEGH
+168 RVRQIDERH

-187 TGKPKGVEVTHAGLA
+187 TGKPKGVVVTHTGLGA
-202 TLVAAEREHYGVQA
+202 LVAAEREHFGVEP

-234 LLLAFGAGATLVISP
+234 LLLAFTTGATLVISP
-249 PRVFGG
+249 PRIFGG

-266 ITHLLITPGA
+266 ITHMLITPGA

-283 GLPDLT
+283 GLPDLRS
-289 TVIVAG
+289 VIVAG

-306 ATGGRAFYNGY
+306 AGNGRAFYNGY

-324 LATSTGKLHAN
+324 LATSTAPLHPR
-335 APITIGTAVPGMGL
+335 APITIGSAVPGTGL

-385 SERFVASPFGPG
+385 AERFVASPFGTG
-397 RLYRTGDLVRRF
+397 RLYRTGDLVRRV

-433 LGEIENAL
+433 LGEIDNAL
-441 TAHPDLDYAVTLGK
+441 TAHPDLDYAVTIGK

-460 ATALVAYVLPRVGR
+460 ATALVSYVLPRVGR
-474 TVDTGELAE
+474 TVDTGALAE
-483 FLAESLPAYMI
+483 FLATSLPAYMI
-494 PSVIMV
+494 PAVIMV

-545 LLRDGAGRVGADDDF
+545 LLRDGSGRVGADDDF

-596 AGLANRAEQQRLSV
+596 AALANKAEQHRVSGRAPALVPQQRP
-610 NALPLTP
+610 ALI
-617 RPRPELVPLSYA
+617 PLSYA

-660 PALRAAIAD
+660 PALHAAVAD
-669 LIARHEVLRT
+669 LVTRHEVLRT
-679 VYPVAE
+679 VYPA
-685 GPIGDGVVLDGEGHQ
+685 LDGEGHQ
-700 LVLAAGDPA
+700 VVLAPGDPA
-709 AMPEFEV
+709 AAPDFAV
-716 VEVGEDELTEAIGAA
+716 VDVAEDELSAAIAHA
-731 ALTGFDVTAGPPVR
+731 ALTGFDVTAAPPVR
-745 VRVLAISDN
+745 VRVFALVEPGSARDPEVEPT

-774 LTRDLLTAYAE
+774 LTRDLLAAYAE
-785 RRGGGAPQW
+785 RRGGGAPHW
-794 PPLPVQYVDYTLWQR
+794 PPLPVQYADYTLWQR
-809 ELLGVENDPD
+809 ELLGSEDDPT
-819 SLLAAQLAFWRK
+819 SLLAEQVGFWRR
-831 TLSGLPEQ
+831 TLAGLPEQ
-839 LELPADR
+839 LDLPTDR
-846 PRPVVSSRAGG
+846 PRPAVAGRAGG
-857 SLSVQVPASVHAGL
+857 TLSVQVPASVHAGL
-871 SVLAREHN
+871 AGLARNHN
-879 ATLFMVVHTALAML
+879 ATLFMVVHTALAVL

-927 LVLRTEV
+927 LVLRTQV
-934 NPAVNFADLLTEVRA
+934 DPAVSFTELLAEVRA
-949 RDLAAFGHADVPFE
+949 GDLAAFGHADVPFE
-963 RLVDL
+963 RLVEL

-992 TDLALPGLAVSAADF
+992 TDLALPGLSVSGADF
-1007 TVPLAKF
+1007 DVPLAKF
-1014 DLQVELAEH
+1014 DLQVELAER
-1023 IGVDGAAQGM
+1023 IGADGAPQGM
-1033 AATFVYAAD
+1033 TASFVYATD
-1042 LFDRATVADFADRW
+1042 LFEHATVADFADRW
-1056 MRVLAAVAADPR
+1056 TRVLAAVVAEPAA
-1068 TPVGD
+1068 PVGD

-1089 NSPGIAVPEVTLADL
+1089 ESAGIAVPEVTLADL
-1104 ISAQAQQ
+1104 ICAQATQ
-1111 RPEAI
+1111 RPDAI
-1116 AVRAGERSL
+1116 AVRAGERAL
-1125 TFADLLGRA
+1125 TFGDLLGRA
-1134 SALARALIEKG
+1134 SALARALIAQG

-1154 AVPRTSELPVALLAV
+1154 AVPRTEDLPVALFAV

-1189 YVISDAKPTVLLTT
+1189 YVLADAKPAVLLTT
-1203 SGEDDLLRASS
+1203 SDERHY
-1214 DRDPLSTVPLGTS
+1214 VP
-1227 LANLPVVLLGEET
+1227 ADLPVVLVDAELGYP
-1240 AFSTA
+1240 AG
-1245 PLQPG
+1245 PLRPG
-1250 ERRAALRP
+1250 ERRAPVRP

-1270 TGLPKGVGVT
+1270 TGLPKGVGVS

-1296 FDSDDVW
+1296 FDADDVW
-1303 TVFHSFAF
+1303 TAFHSFAF
-1311 DFSVWELWCAL
+1311 DFSIWEMWCAL
-1322 AGGSSV
+1322 AGGASV
-1328 VVVDHLTSRSPNEF
+1328 VVVDHVTSRSPIQF

-1348 EHVTVLSQTPTAFAQ
+1348 ERVTVLSQTPTAFAQ

-1372 AAGAAPLPLRYV
+1372 AAGAAPLPLRYL

-1396 NRWYDRYGNSAGA
+1396 ARWYGRYGTGSGA
-1409 PELVNMYGITETTVH
+1409 PQLVNMYGITETTVH
-1424 VSHQVLTERTADIV
+1424 VSHLAMD
-1438 AHRAGSDTDHT
+1438 AG
-1449 GTAEATEDR
+1449 
-1458 HDTAAELAGSLIGR
+1458 AAELPSSLIGR
-1472 ALPGLSVV
+1472 ALPGLSVA

-1501 NQLSRGYLGKPG
+1501 GQVSRGYLGKPG
-1513 LTATRFVADPF
+1513 LTATRFVADPY
-1524 GEPGARRYR
+1524 GPPGARRYR
-1533 SGDLGRWIGFRGTP
+1533 SGDLGRWIGFRGRP
-1547 TLEYGGRGDQQ
+1547 ALEYGGRGDQQ

-1564 RVEPGEIEAA
+1564 RIEPGEIEAA
-1574 LLRVPGVGQS
+1574 LLGVPGVGQ
-1584 AVIVRADEH
+1584 AAIVVRADEL

-1598 IAYVVPASEVVAE
+1598 IAYVVPADNA
-1611 PASVPK
+1611 A
-1617 GPVGARFGRPDDDAE
+1617 
-1632 SADRRVSTTLDPVDV
+1632 LDP
-1647 RAAVGEFLTGYM
+1647 AAVRETVAEFLTGYM

-1665 VVPELPMTTNGK
+1665 VLASLPLTANGK

-1688 TAATTF
+1688 TATTTF

-1713 GVPEVGLDDNFFDRG
+1713 GVPEIGLDDDFFDRG

-1743 ALSTDLVVR
+1743 ALGADLVVR

-1760 GSLAARVRPGSVAA
+1760 ATLAARVRPGAVTA
-1774 PRPPLIPAQDRGVI
+1774 PRPPLVPAQERGIV

-1845 PADDADAVPYQEILP
+1845 PADGPGAVPYQEILP

-1867 GLALEECDDPR
+1867 GLPVEECEDPR
-1878 DRVMRLLAGGF
+1878 DRVMWLLAGGF
-1889 DVAERVP
+1889 DVTERVP
-1896 LRAGLFTS
+1896 LRAGLFTV
-1904 PADDPLAE
+1904 PDNDPLAE
-1912 EEYVL
+1912 EEHVL

-1927 GASLAPLARDLVIA
+1927 GASLAPLARDLVVA

-1946 EGRSPAWA
+1946 EGRSPSWA

-1965 WQRVVLGSESDE
+1965 WQREVLGDEHDES
-1977 NSTAARQLE
+1977 STAARQLA
-1986 FWRQTLAGRSGTVEL
+1986 FWRHTLAGQAGTVEL
-2001 PHDHPRPA
+2001 PHDHPRPP
-2009 HASLRGADVSTSL
+2009 HASLRGADVITTW
-2022 PADVHVRLAELARSH
+2022 PADVHARLAELARAH

-2042 MVVHAALAVLLARI
+2042 MVVHAALAVLLARV

-2093 DPHRGFD
+2093 APQRGFD
-2100 ELVSAAREVGLAAF
+2100 ELVALAREVDLAAF
-2114 ANADLP
+2114 AHADLP
-2120 FERVVEEV
+2120 FERIVEEV
-2128 ASTGVVSHNP
+2128 APTGTVSHNP
-2138 LFQVVLSFHNNE
+2138 LFQVVLSFHNTE
-2150 TPVLRLP
+2150 APVLRLP
-2157 GLTIEAVDLAARPAK
+2157 GLTVEAMDLAARPAK
-2172 FDLQVNI
+2172 FDLQVNV
-2179 EPRLSATGEPDEIG
+2179 EPRLTATGEPDELG
-2193 VVFTYATDLFDEHTV
+2193 LVFTYATDLFDESTV
-2208 AAFARGLTEIVTAV
+2208 AAFARGLTEIVAAV
-2222 AADPTVRVGDIDL
+2222 AADPKVRIGDIDL
-2235 RDAGERERALT
+2235 RDARERERELT
-2246 AADYAPAPSANGAAL
+2246 AAAYAPAPSANGAAL
-2261 AQELASAVEEDPDAP
+2261 AQELAAAVEEDPEAP
-2276 ALDLGDDVLAYAEF
+2276 AIELTHAELSYREL

-2306 GPGTGVAVRLDRG
+2306 GPGTGVAVRLERG
-2319 VDAAIA
+2319 QHAAIA

-2339 MTMDAD
+2339 MTMDAA
-2345 LPGNLEVKL
+2345 LPGRLEVKL
-2354 GLTIDILDAPDGLD
+2354 GLALDILDPPDGLD
-2368 WYDLADPALHAELA
+2368 WYDLADPALIAELA

-2418 TAAEQVAQRAGLTF
+2418 GAAERVAQRTGLNF

-2445 AGVLEIVSAAIAGAT
+2445 AGVLEIVATGIAGAT
-2460 LVMGA
+2460 LVMA
-2465 DQGGADEVSHVF
+2465 PDDGGEDEVSHVF
-2477 TESAVAEPGDGTGAR
+2477 TESAVAVGAPGDGTGAT

-2499 IGNAGQ
+2499 IGNTGQ
-2505 PHERRTVVGMD
+2505 PQQRRPVVGMD